1 MTNETIDQT
10 TTPDQTLNQT
20 DFVPQR
26 FINNLQAAFIKV
38 DNAVA
43 SFDPDQKPIVDK
55 NDRDNR
61 QAFEKISQLR
71 EEYANKAIKNPTK
84 KNQYFS
90 DFINKSNDLINK
102 DNLIAVDSSVDSFKK
117 FGDQRYQIFTSW
129 VSLQKDPSKINTQQ
143 IQNFMENII
152 QPPISD
158 DKEKAEFLRSAKQSF
173 AGIIIGNQIRSDEK
187 FMGVFD
193 EFLKARQE
201 AEKNAEPTGGDWLD
215 IFLSFVFN
223 KKQSSDLKETLH
235 QEPRPD
241 FEQNIATTT
250 TDIQGLP
257 PEARDLLDERGN
269 FSKFTLGDM
278 EMLDV
283 EGVADKDPNYKFNQ
297 LLIHNNALSSVL
309 MGSHSGIEPE
319 KVSLLYGDNGGPE
332 ARHDWNAT
340 VGYKNQ
346 QGSNVATLIN
356 AHLNNGSGLVIAG
369 NENGIKNPSFYLY
382 KQDQLTGLKQAL
394 SQEEIQN
401 KVDFMEFL
409 AQNNAKLDNLSEKEK
424 EKFQTEIGNFQKDR
438 KAYLDALGS
447 DHIAFVSKKDPK
459 HLALVTEF
467 GNGEVSYT
475 LKDYGK
481 KQDKALDGETK
492 TTLQGSLKYDGVM
505 FVDYSNFKYTNVSKS
520 PDKGLGATNG
530 VSHLEA
536 NFSKVAVFNLPNL
549 NNLAITNYIRRDLED
564 KLWAKGLSP
573 QEANKLIKD
582 FLNSNK
588 ELVGKVS
595 NFNKAV
601 AEAKNTGNYDE
612 VKKAQKDLE
621 KSLRKRESLEKE
633 VAKKLESR
641 NDNKNRM
648 EAKAQANSQKDKI
661 FALINKE
668 ASKEAR
674 AAAFDPN
681 LKGVRSELSDKL
693 ENINKNLKDF
703 GKSFDEL
710 KNGKN
715 NDFSKAEET
724 LKALKD
730 SVKDLG
736 INPEWISKIENLNA
750 ALNDFKNGKNKDF
763 SKVTQAKSDLENSIK
778 DVIINQKITDKVDN
792 LNQAVSET
800 KLTGNFSKVEQAL
813 AELKNLSLDLGKNS
827 DLQFVRDGVRGTL
840 VGNGLSKT
848 EATTLTKN
856 FSDIR
861 KELSEKLFGKSNNNN
876 NGLKN
881 NEEPIYAQVNKKKA
895 GQATSPEE
903 PIYAQVA
910 RKMSVKIDQLN
921 EAASA
926 INRKIDRINKIAS
939 AGKGV
944 GGFSGAGQSAS
955 PEEPIYAQ
963 VAKKVSAKI
972 DQLNESAS
980 AINRKI
986 DRINKIASAGKG
998 VGGFSGAGQS
1008 ASPEEP
1014 IYAQVAKKV
1023 RAKIDQLNESAS
1035 AINRKMD
1042 RINKIASAGKGVG
1055 GFRGAGQSASPE
1067 EPIYAQVAK
1076 KVRAK
1081 IDQLN
1086 ESASAINRKMDRINK
1101 IASAG
1106 KGVGGFSGAGQ
1117 SASPEEPLYAQV
1129 AKKVRA
1135 KIDQLNESASA
1146 INRKIDRIN
1155 KIASAGKGVGGFR
1168 GAGQSASPEEPIY
1181 AQVAKKVSAK
1191 IDQLN
1196 ESASAINRKMDR
1208 INKIASAG
1216 KGVGGFSG
1224 AGQSASPEEPLYAQ
1238 VAKKVSAK
1246 IDQLNES
1253 ASAINRKIDRINKIA
1268 SAGKGVGGFSGAGQ
1282 SASPEEPL
1290 YAQVAKKVRAKIDQL
1305 NESASAINR
1314 KMDRIN
1320 KIASAG
1326 KGVGG
1331 FRGAGQSASPEEP
1344 LYAQVAK
1351 KVSAKIDQL
1360 NESASAINRKI
1371 DRINKIASAGK
1382 GVGGFRGAGQSASP
1396 EEPLYAQVAKKVRA
1410 KIDQLNESASAINR
1424 KIDRIN
1430 KIASAGKGVGGFR
1443 GAGQSAS
1450 PEEPLYAQVAK
1461 KVRAKIDQ
1469 LNESA
1474 SAINRKIDRINK
1486 IASAGKGVGG
1496 FSGAGQSAS
1505 PEEPLYAQVA
1515 KKVRA
1520 KIDQLN
1526 ESASA
1531 INRKMD
1537 RINKIASAGKG
1548 VGGFRGAGQ
1557 SASPEEPLYAQVAK
1571 KVSAKIDQLNESAS
1585 AINRKM
1591 DRINKIASAG
1601 KGVGGFRG
1609 AGQSASPEE
1618 PIYAQVAKKVSA
1630 KIDQLNESASA
1641 INRKM
1646 DRINKIASAGKGVG
1660 GFRGAGQSASP
1671 EEPLY
1676 AQVAKKVSAKI
1687 DQLNESASAINRKI
1701 DRINKIASAGKG
1713 VGGFSGAGQSASP
1726 EEPIY
1731 AQVAKKVSAKIDQLN
1746 ESASAIN
1753 RKIDRINKIASAG
1766 KGVGGF
1772 SGAGQSASPEP
1783 IYATIDFDEANQA
1796 GFSLRRSA
1804 AVNDL
1809 SKVGLSREQE
1819 LTRRIGD
1826 LNQAVSEA
1834 KAGHFD
1840 KLEQKIDELKDST
1853 KKNAL
1858 KLWVESAKQVPTGL
1872 QAKLD
1877 NYATNSHTRINSN
1890 VQSGTINEKAT
1901 GMLTQKNPEWLK
1913 LVNDKIVAH
1922 NVGSAHL
1929 SEYDKIGFNQK
1940 NMKDY
1945 SDSFKFSTKLNNAV
1959 KDIKSSFVQFLTNTF
1974 STGSYSLMKAN
1985 VEHGVKNTTKGG
1997 FQKS

>member
-1 MTNETIDQT
+1 MTNETVDQT
-10 TTPDQTLNQT
+10 TTPDQTLNPT

-26 FINNLQAAFIKV
+26 FINNLQVAFLKV
-38 DNAVA
+38 DNAVN

-71 EEYANKAIKNPTK
+71 EEYANKAIKNPAK

-129 VSLQKDPSKINTQQ
+129 VSLQKDPSKINTQT
-143 IQNFMENII
+143 IRNFMENII

-173 AGIIIGNQIRSDEK
+173 AGIIIGNQIRSDQK

-193 EFLKARQE
+193 ESLKERQE
-201 AEKNAEPTGGDWLD
+201 AEKNAEPAGDWFD

-309 MGSHSGIEPE
+309 MGGHSNIEPE

-340 VGYKNQ
+340 VGYKDQ

-356 AHLNNGSGLVIAG
+356 AHLNNGSGLIIAG
-369 NENGIKNPSFYLY
+369 NEDGIKNPSFYLY
-382 KQDQLTGLKQAL
+382 KEDQLTGLKQAM

-409 AQNNAKLDNLSEKEK
+409 AKNNAKLDNLSEKEK
-424 EKFQTEIGNFQKDR
+424 EKFQTEIEYFQKDR
-438 KAYLDALGS
+438 KAYLDALGN
-447 DHIAFVSKKDPK
+447 DHVAFVSKKDPK

-481 KQDKALDGETK
+481 KQDKALDGEVK

-505 FVDYSNFKYTNVSKS
+505 FVDYSNFKYTNASKS
-520 PDKGLGATNG
+520 PDKGVSATNG

-549 NNLAITNYIRRDLED
+549 NNLAITNYIRRDLEG

-595 NFNKAV
+595 NFNQAV

-621 KSLRKRESLEKE
+621 KSLRKREHLEKE

-674 AAAFDPN
+674 ATAFDPN
-681 LKGVRSELSDKL
+681 LKGIRSELSDKL

-800 KLTGNFSKVEQAL
+800 KLTGDFSKVEQAL

-827 DLQFVRDGVRGTL
+827 DLQKSVKNGVNGTL

-848 EATTLTKN
+848 EATKLTKN

-861 KELSEKLFGKSNNNN
+861 KELSEKLFGKSNS

-881 NEEPIYAQVNKKKA
+881 NEEPIYAQVNKKKI
-895 GQATSPEE
+895 GQ
-903 PIYAQVA
+903 V
-910 RKMSVKIDQLN
+910 
-921 EAASA
+921 
-926 INRKIDRINKIAS
+926 
-939 AGKGV
+939 
-944 GGFSGAGQSAS
+944 AS

-972 DQLNESAS
+972 DQLNEAT
-980 AINRKI
+980 
-986 DRINKIASAGKG
+986 
-998 VGGFSGAGQS
+998 
-1008 ASPEEP
+1008 
-1014 IYAQVAKKV
+1014 
-1023 RAKIDQLNESAS
+1023 
-1035 AINRKMD
+1035 
-1042 RINKIASAGKGVG
+1042 
-1055 GFRGAGQSASPE
+1055 
-1067 EPIYAQVAK
+1067 
-1076 KVRAK
+1076 
-1081 IDQLN
+1081 
-1086 ESASAINRKMDRINK
+1086 
-1101 IASAG
+1101 
-1106 KGVGGFSGAGQ
+1106 
-1117 SASPEEPLYAQV
+1117 
-1129 AKKVRA
+1129 
-1135 KIDQLNESASA
+1135 
-1146 INRKIDRIN
+1146 
-1155 KIASAGKGVGGFR
+1155 
-1168 GAGQSASPEEPIY
+1168 
-1181 AQVAKKVSAK
+1181 
-1191 IDQLN
+1191 
-1196 ESASAINRKMDR
+1196 
-1208 INKIASAG
+1208 
-1216 KGVGGFSG
+1216 
-1224 AGQSASPEEPLYAQ
+1224 
-1238 VAKKVSAK
+1238 
-1246 IDQLNES
+1246 
-1253 ASAINRKIDRINKIA
+1253 
-1268 SAGKGVGGFSGAGQ
+1268 
-1282 SASPEEPL
+1282 
-1290 YAQVAKKVRAKIDQL
+1290 
-1305 NESASAINR
+1305 
-1314 KMDRIN
+1314 
-1320 KIASAG
+1320 
-1326 KGVGG
+1326 
-1331 FRGAGQSASPEEP
+1331 
-1344 LYAQVAK
+1344 
-1351 KVSAKIDQL
+1351 
-1360 NESASAINRKI
+1360 
-1371 DRINKIASAGK
+1371 
-1382 GVGGFRGAGQSASP
+1382 
-1396 EEPLYAQVAKKVRA
+1396 
-1410 KIDQLNESASAINR
+1410 
-1424 KIDRIN
+1424 
-1430 KIASAGKGVGGFR
+1430 
-1443 GAGQSAS
+1443 
-1450 PEEPLYAQVAK
+1450 
-1461 KVRAKIDQ
+1461 
-1469 LNESA
+1469 
-1474 SAINRKIDRINK
+1474 
-1486 IASAGKGVGG
+1486 
-1496 FSGAGQSAS
+1496 
-1505 PEEPLYAQVA
+1505 
-1515 KKVRA
+1515 
-1520 KIDQLN
+1520 
-1526 ESASA
+1526 
-1531 INRKMD
+1531 
-1537 RINKIASAGKG
+1537 
-1548 VGGFRGAGQ
+1548 
-1557 SASPEEPLYAQVAK
+1557 
-1571 KVSAKIDQLNESAS
+1571 
-1585 AINRKM
+1585 
-1591 DRINKIASAG
+1591 
-1601 KGVGGFRG
+1601 
-1609 AGQSASPEE
+1609 
-1618 PIYAQVAKKVSA
+1618 
-1630 KIDQLNESASA
+1630 
-1641 INRKM
+1641 
-1646 DRINKIASAGKGVG
+1646 
-1660 GFRGAGQSASP
+1660 
-1671 EEPLY
+1671 
-1676 AQVAKKVSAKI
+1676 
-1687 DQLNESASAINRKI
+1687 
-1701 DRINKIASAGKG
+1701 
-1713 VGGFSGAGQSASP
+1713 
-1726 EEPIY
+1726 
-1731 AQVAKKVSAKIDQLN
+1731 
-1746 ESASAIN
+1746 SAIN

-1796 GFSLRRSA
+1796 GFPLRRSA
-1804 AVNDL
+1804 GVNDL
-1809 SKVGLSREQE
+1809 SKVGLSREEE

-1826 LNQAVSEA
+1826 LSQAVSEA
-1834 KAGHFD
+1834 KTGHFGN
-1840 KLEQKIDELKDST
+1840 LEQKMDELKDST

-1858 KLWVESAKQVPTGL
+1858 KLYAESAKQVPTGL

-1890 VQSGTINEKAT
+1890 IQSGAINEKAT

-1945 SDSFKFSTKLNNAV
+1945 SDSFKFSTKLNNAM
-1959 KDIKSSFVQFLTNTF
+1959 KDIKSNFVQFLTNTF

-1985 VEHGVKNTTKGG
+1985 VEHGVKNTTKSG

>member
-10 TTPDQTLNQT
+10 TTPDQTPNQT

-26 FINNLQAAFIKV
+26 FINNLQVAFIKV

-71 EEYANKAIKNPTK
+71 EEYANKAIKNPAK

-102 DNLIAVDSSVDSFKK
+102 DNLIAVDSSVESFKK

-129 VSLQKDPSKINTQQ
+129 VSLQKDPSKIDTRQ
-143 IQNFMENII
+143 IRNFMENII

-193 EFLKARQE
+193 ESLKARQE
-201 AEKNAEPTGGDWLD
+201 AEKNAEPAGGDWLD

-235 QEPRPD
+235 QEPRPG
-241 FEQNIATTT
+241 FEQNLATTT
-250 TDIQGLP
+250 TNIQGLP

-269 FSKFTLGDM
+269 FFKFTLGDV

-309 MGSHSGIEPE
+309 MGGHSNIEPE

-340 VGYKNQ
+340 VGYRDQ
-346 QGSNVATLIN
+346 QGNNVATLIN
-356 AHLNNGSGLVIAG
+356 VHLHNGSGLIIAG
-369 NENGIKNPSFYLY
+369 NEDGIKNPSFYLY
-382 KQDQLTGLKQAL
+382 RQDQLTGLKQAL

-409 AQNNAKLDNLSEKEK
+409 ARNNARLDNLSEKEK
-424 EKFQTEIGNFQKDR
+424 EKFQTEIENFQKDR
-438 KAYLDALGS
+438 KAYLDALGN

-481 KQDKALDGETK
+481 KQDKALDGETR

-505 FVDYSNFKYTNVSKS
+505 FVDYSNFKYTNASKS
-520 PDKGLGATNG
+520 PDKGVGATNG

-564 KLWAKGLSP
+564 KLLAKGLSS
-573 QEANKLIKD
+573 QEADKLIKD

-588 ELVGKVS
+588 EMVGKVS
-595 NFNKAV
+595 NFNKAI

-621 KSLRKRESLEKE
+621 KSLRKREHLEKE

-674 AAAFDPN
+674 AVAFDPN
-681 LKGVRSELSDKL
+681 LKGIRSELSDKL

-715 NDFSKAEET
+715 NDSSKAEET

-778 DVIINQKITDKVDN
+778 DVIINQKITDKVDK

-800 KLTGNFSKVEQAL
+800 KLTGDFSKVEQAL
-813 AELKNLSLDLGKNS
+813 AELKSLSLDQKNESFNVGKNS
-827 DLQFVRDGVRGTL
+827 DLQSVRDSVRGTL

-848 EATTLTKN
+848 EATKLSKN

-861 KELSEKLFGKSNNNN
+861 KELNEKLFGNSNNNN

-881 NEEPIYAQVNKKKA
+881 NTEPIYAQVNKKKT
-895 GQATSPEE
+895 GQVASPEE

-910 RKMSVKIDQLN
+910 KKVSAKIDQLN
-921 EAASA
+921 EATSA

-944 GGFSGAGQSAS
+944 GGFSGAG
-955 PEEPIYAQ
+955 
-963 VAKKVSAKI
+963 
-972 DQLNESAS
+972 
-980 AINRKI
+980 R
-986 DRINKIASAGKG
+986 
-998 VGGFSGAGQS
+998 
-1008 ASPEEP
+1008 
-1014 IYAQVAKKV
+1014 
-1023 RAKIDQLNESAS
+1023 
-1035 AINRKMD
+1035 
-1042 RINKIASAGKGVG
+1042 
-1055 GFRGAGQSASPE
+1055 
-1067 EPIYAQVAK
+1067 
-1076 KVRAK
+1076 
-1081 IDQLN
+1081 
-1086 ESASAINRKMDRINK
+1086 
-1101 IASAG
+1101 
-1106 KGVGGFSGAGQ
+1106 
-1117 SASPEEPLYAQV
+1117 
-1129 AKKVRA
+1129 
-1135 KIDQLNESASA
+1135 
-1146 INRKIDRIN
+1146 
-1155 KIASAGKGVGGFR
+1155 
-1168 GAGQSASPEEPIY
+1168 
-1181 AQVAKKVSAK
+1181 
-1191 IDQLN
+1191 
-1196 ESASAINRKMDR
+1196 
-1208 INKIASAG
+1208 
-1216 KGVGGFSG
+1216 
-1224 AGQSASPEEPLYAQ
+1224 
-1238 VAKKVSAK
+1238 
-1246 IDQLNES
+1246 
-1253 ASAINRKIDRINKIA
+1253 
-1268 SAGKGVGGFSGAGQ
+1268 
-1282 SASPEEPL
+1282 
-1290 YAQVAKKVRAKIDQL
+1290 
-1305 NESASAINR
+1305 
-1314 KMDRIN
+1314 
-1320 KIASAG
+1320 
-1326 KGVGG
+1326 
-1331 FRGAGQSASPEEP
+1331 
-1344 LYAQVAK
+1344 
-1351 KVSAKIDQL
+1351 
-1360 NESASAINRKI
+1360 
-1371 DRINKIASAGK
+1371 
-1382 GVGGFRGAGQSASP
+1382 
-1396 EEPLYAQVAKKVRA
+1396 
-1410 KIDQLNESASAINR
+1410 
-1424 KIDRIN
+1424 
-1430 KIASAGKGVGGFR
+1430 
-1443 GAGQSAS
+1443 
-1450 PEEPLYAQVAK
+1450 
-1461 KVRAKIDQ
+1461 
-1469 LNESA
+1469 
-1474 SAINRKIDRINK
+1474 
-1486 IASAGKGVGG
+1486 
-1496 FSGAGQSAS
+1496 
-1505 PEEPLYAQVA
+1505 
-1515 KKVRA
+1515 
-1520 KIDQLN
+1520 
-1526 ESASA
+1526 
-1531 INRKMD
+1531 
-1537 RINKIASAGKG
+1537 
-1548 VGGFRGAGQ
+1548 
-1557 SASPEEPLYAQVAK
+1557 
-1571 KVSAKIDQLNESAS
+1571 
-1585 AINRKM
+1585 
-1591 DRINKIASAG
+1591 
-1601 KGVGGFRG
+1601 
-1609 AGQSASPEE
+1609 
-1618 PIYAQVAKKVSA
+1618 
-1630 KIDQLNESASA
+1630 
-1641 INRKM
+1641 
-1646 DRINKIASAGKGVG
+1646 
-1660 GFRGAGQSASP
+1660 
-1671 EEPLY
+1671 
-1676 AQVAKKVSAKI
+1676 
-1687 DQLNESASAINRKI
+1687 
-1701 DRINKIASAGKG
+1701 
-1713 VGGFSGAGQSASP
+1713 
-1726 EEPIY
+1726 
-1731 AQVAKKVSAKIDQLN
+1731 
-1746 ESASAIN
+1746 
-1753 RKIDRINKIASAG
+1753 
-1766 KGVGGF
+1766 
-1772 SGAGQSASPEP
+1772 SASPEP

-1796 GFSLRRSA
+1796 GFPLRRSA

-1834 KAGHFD
+1834 KTGHFD
-1840 KLEQKIDELKDST
+1840 NLEQKIDELKDST

-1858 KLWVESAKQVPTGL
+1858 KLWVESAKQVPIGL

-1890 VQSGTINEKAT
+1890 VQHGTINEKAT
-1901 GMLTQKNPEWLK
+1901 GVLTQKNPEWLK

-1985 VEHGVKNTTKGG
+1985 VEHGVKNTTKSG

>member
-10 TTPDQTLNQT
+10 TTPDQTLNPT

-26 FINNLQAAFIKV
+26 FINNLQVAFIKV

-71 EEYANKAIKNPTK
+71 EEYANKAIKNPAK

-193 EFLKARQE
+193 ESLKARQE
-201 AEKNAEPTGGDWLD
+201 AEKNAEPAGGDWLD

-241 FEQNIATTT
+241 FEQNLATTT

-269 FSKFTLGDM
+269 FFKFTLGDV

-309 MGSHSGIEPE
+309 MGSHSNIEPE

-340 VGYKNQ
+340 VGYKDQ

-356 AHLNNGSGLVIAG
+356 AHLNNGSGLIIAG
-369 NENGIKNPSFYLY
+369 NEDGIKNPSFYLY
-382 KQDQLTGLKQAL
+382 KEDQLTGLKQAL

-424 EKFQTEIGNFQKDR
+424 EKFQTEIKNFQKDR
-438 KAYLDALGS
+438 KAYLDALGN

-481 KQDKALDGETK
+481 KQDKALDGEVK

-505 FVDYSNFKYTNVSKS
+505 FVDYSNFKYTNASKS
-520 PDKGLGATNG
+520 PDKGVGATNG
-530 VSHLEA
+530 VSRLEA

-564 KLWAKGLSP
+564 KLLAKGLSP

-588 ELVGKVS
+588 EMVGKVS

-621 KSLRKRESLEKE
+621 KSLRKREHLEKE

-674 AAAFDPN
+674 AVAFDPN

-800 KLTGNFSKVEQAL
+800 KLTGDFSKVEQAL
-813 AELKNLSLDLGKNS
+813 AELKSLSLDLGKNS
-827 DLQFVRDGVRGTL
+827 DLQKSVKNGVNGTL

-861 KELSEKLFGKSNNNN
+861 KELNEKLFGNSNNNN

-881 NEEPIYAQVNKKKA
+881 EPIYAKVNKKKT
-895 GQATSPEE
+895 GQA
-903 PIYAQVA
+903 
-910 RKMSVKIDQLN
+910 
-921 EAASA
+921 
-926 INRKIDRINKIAS
+926 
-939 AGKGV
+939 
-944 GGFSGAGQSAS
+944 AS

-972 DQLNESAS
+972 DQLNEATS

-986 DRINKIASAGKG
+986 DRINEIASAGKG
-998 VGGFSGAGQS
+998 LGGFSGAG
-1008 ASPEEP
+1008 
-1014 IYAQVAKKV
+1014 
-1023 RAKIDQLNESAS
+1023 R
-1035 AINRKMD
+1035 
-1042 RINKIASAGKGVG
+1042 
-1055 GFRGAGQSASPE
+1055 
-1067 EPIYAQVAK
+1067 
-1076 KVRAK
+1076 
-1081 IDQLN
+1081 
-1086 ESASAINRKMDRINK
+1086 
-1101 IASAG
+1101 
-1106 KGVGGFSGAGQ
+1106 
-1117 SASPEEPLYAQV
+1117 
-1129 AKKVRA
+1129 
-1135 KIDQLNESASA
+1135 
-1146 INRKIDRIN
+1146 
-1155 KIASAGKGVGGFR
+1155 
-1168 GAGQSASPEEPIY
+1168 
-1181 AQVAKKVSAK
+1181 
-1191 IDQLN
+1191 
-1196 ESASAINRKMDR
+1196 
-1208 INKIASAG
+1208 
-1216 KGVGGFSG
+1216 
-1224 AGQSASPEEPLYAQ
+1224 
-1238 VAKKVSAK
+1238 
-1246 IDQLNES
+1246 
-1253 ASAINRKIDRINKIA
+1253 
-1268 SAGKGVGGFSGAGQ
+1268 
-1282 SASPEEPL
+1282 
-1290 YAQVAKKVRAKIDQL
+1290 
-1305 NESASAINR
+1305 
-1314 KMDRIN
+1314 
-1320 KIASAG
+1320 
-1326 KGVGG
+1326 
-1331 FRGAGQSASPEEP
+1331 
-1344 LYAQVAK
+1344 
-1351 KVSAKIDQL
+1351 
-1360 NESASAINRKI
+1360 
-1371 DRINKIASAGK
+1371 
-1382 GVGGFRGAGQSASP
+1382 
-1396 EEPLYAQVAKKVRA
+1396 
-1410 KIDQLNESASAINR
+1410 
-1424 KIDRIN
+1424 
-1430 KIASAGKGVGGFR
+1430 
-1443 GAGQSAS
+1443 
-1450 PEEPLYAQVAK
+1450 
-1461 KVRAKIDQ
+1461 
-1469 LNESA
+1469 
-1474 SAINRKIDRINK
+1474 
-1486 IASAGKGVGG
+1486 
-1496 FSGAGQSAS
+1496 
-1505 PEEPLYAQVA
+1505 
-1515 KKVRA
+1515 
-1520 KIDQLN
+1520 
-1526 ESASA
+1526 
-1531 INRKMD
+1531 
-1537 RINKIASAGKG
+1537 
-1548 VGGFRGAGQ
+1548 
-1557 SASPEEPLYAQVAK
+1557 
-1571 KVSAKIDQLNESAS
+1571 
-1585 AINRKM
+1585 
-1591 DRINKIASAG
+1591 
-1601 KGVGGFRG
+1601 
-1609 AGQSASPEE
+1609 
-1618 PIYAQVAKKVSA
+1618 
-1630 KIDQLNESASA
+1630 
-1641 INRKM
+1641 
-1646 DRINKIASAGKGVG
+1646 
-1660 GFRGAGQSASP
+1660 
-1671 EEPLY
+1671 
-1676 AQVAKKVSAKI
+1676 
-1687 DQLNESASAINRKI
+1687 
-1701 DRINKIASAGKG
+1701 
-1713 VGGFSGAGQSASP
+1713 
-1726 EEPIY
+1726 
-1731 AQVAKKVSAKIDQLN
+1731 
-1746 ESASAIN
+1746 
-1753 RKIDRINKIASAG
+1753 
-1766 KGVGGF
+1766 
-1772 SGAGQSASPEP
+1772 SASPEP

-1796 GFSLRRSA
+1796 GFPLRRHA

-1809 SKVGLSREQE
+1809 SKVGLSREEE

-1826 LNQAVSEA
+1826 LNQAASEA
-1834 KAGHFD
+1834 KAGRFGN
-1840 KLEQKIDELKDST
+1840 LEQKIDELKDST

-1877 NYATNSHTRINSN
+1877 NYATNSHTRVNSN
-1890 VQSGTINEKAT
+1890 IQNGTINERAT
-1901 GMLTQKNPEWLK
+1901 GTLTQKNPEWLK

-1922 NVGSAHL
+1922 NVGSTPL

-1959 KDIKSSFVQFLTNTF
+1959 KDIKSNFVQFLTNAF

-1985 VEHGVKNTTKGG
+1985 VEHGVKNTTKSG

>member
-10 TTPDQTLNQT
+10 TTPDQTLNPT

-26 FINNLQAAFIKV
+26 FINNLQVAFLKV
-38 DNAVA
+38 DSAVA

-173 AGIIIGNQIRSDEK
+173 AGIIIGNQIRSDQK

-193 EFLKARQE
+193 ESLKERQE
-201 AEKNAEPTGGDWLD
+201 AEKNAEPSGGDWLD

-241 FEQNIATTT
+241 FEQNLATTT

-309 MGSHSGIEPE
+309 MGGHSNIEPE

-356 AHLNNGSGLVIAG
+356 AHLHNGSGLIIAG

-382 KQDQLTGLKQAL
+382 KEDQLTGLKQAM

-424 EKFQTEIGNFQKDR
+424 EKFQAEIENFQKDR
-438 KAYLDALGS
+438 KAYLDALGN
-447 DHIAFVSKKDPK
+447 DHVAFVSKKDNK

-481 KQDKALDGETK
+481 KQDKALDGEVK
-492 TTLQGSLKYDGVM
+492 TTLQGSLKYDGMM
-505 FVDYSNFKYTNVSKS
+505 FVNYSNFKYTNASKS
-520 PDKGLGATNG
+520 PDKGVGTTNG

-588 ELVGKVS
+588 EMVGKVS

-621 KSLRKRESLEKE
+621 KSLRKREHLEKE

-674 AAAFDPN
+674 AASFDPN
-681 LKGVRSELSDKL
+681 LKGIRSELSDKL

-750 ALNDFKNGKNKDF
+750 ALNDFKNGKNNDF

-800 KLTGNFSKVEQAL
+800 KLTGDFSKVEQAL
-813 AELKNLSLDLGKNS
+813 AELKNLSLDQKNESFNVGKNS
-827 DLQFVRDGVRGTL
+827 DLQSVRDSVRGTL

-848 EATTLTKN
+848 EATKLSKN

-861 KELSEKLFGKSNNNN
+861 KELSEKLFGNSNNNN

-881 NEEPIYAQVNKKKA
+881 NTEPIYAQVNKKKT
-895 GQATSPEE
+895 GQVANPEE

-910 RKMSVKIDQLN
+910 KKVSAKIDQLN
-921 EAASA
+921 EATSA

-944 GGFSGAGQSAS
+944 GGFSGAG
-955 PEEPIYAQ
+955 
-963 VAKKVSAKI
+963 
-972 DQLNESAS
+972 
-980 AINRKI
+980 R
-986 DRINKIASAGKG
+986 
-998 VGGFSGAGQS
+998 
-1008 ASPEEP
+1008 
-1014 IYAQVAKKV
+1014 
-1023 RAKIDQLNESAS
+1023 
-1035 AINRKMD
+1035 
-1042 RINKIASAGKGVG
+1042 
-1055 GFRGAGQSASPE
+1055 
-1067 EPIYAQVAK
+1067 
-1076 KVRAK
+1076 
-1081 IDQLN
+1081 
-1086 ESASAINRKMDRINK
+1086 
-1101 IASAG
+1101 
-1106 KGVGGFSGAGQ
+1106 
-1117 SASPEEPLYAQV
+1117 
-1129 AKKVRA
+1129 
-1135 KIDQLNESASA
+1135 
-1146 INRKIDRIN
+1146 
-1155 KIASAGKGVGGFR
+1155 
-1168 GAGQSASPEEPIY
+1168 
-1181 AQVAKKVSAK
+1181 
-1191 IDQLN
+1191 
-1196 ESASAINRKMDR
+1196 
-1208 INKIASAG
+1208 
-1216 KGVGGFSG
+1216 
-1224 AGQSASPEEPLYAQ
+1224 
-1238 VAKKVSAK
+1238 
-1246 IDQLNES
+1246 
-1253 ASAINRKIDRINKIA
+1253 
-1268 SAGKGVGGFSGAGQ
+1268 
-1282 SASPEEPL
+1282 
-1290 YAQVAKKVRAKIDQL
+1290 
-1305 NESASAINR
+1305 
-1314 KMDRIN
+1314 
-1320 KIASAG
+1320 
-1326 KGVGG
+1326 
-1331 FRGAGQSASPEEP
+1331 
-1344 LYAQVAK
+1344 
-1351 KVSAKIDQL
+1351 
-1360 NESASAINRKI
+1360 
-1371 DRINKIASAGK
+1371 
-1382 GVGGFRGAGQSASP
+1382 
-1396 EEPLYAQVAKKVRA
+1396 
-1410 KIDQLNESASAINR
+1410 
-1424 KIDRIN
+1424 
-1430 KIASAGKGVGGFR
+1430 
-1443 GAGQSAS
+1443 
-1450 PEEPLYAQVAK
+1450 
-1461 KVRAKIDQ
+1461 
-1469 LNESA
+1469 
-1474 SAINRKIDRINK
+1474 
-1486 IASAGKGVGG
+1486 
-1496 FSGAGQSAS
+1496 
-1505 PEEPLYAQVA
+1505 
-1515 KKVRA
+1515 
-1520 KIDQLN
+1520 
-1526 ESASA
+1526 
-1531 INRKMD
+1531 
-1537 RINKIASAGKG
+1537 
-1548 VGGFRGAGQ
+1548 
-1557 SASPEEPLYAQVAK
+1557 
-1571 KVSAKIDQLNESAS
+1571 
-1585 AINRKM
+1585 
-1591 DRINKIASAG
+1591 
-1601 KGVGGFRG
+1601 
-1609 AGQSASPEE
+1609 
-1618 PIYAQVAKKVSA
+1618 
-1630 KIDQLNESASA
+1630 
-1641 INRKM
+1641 
-1646 DRINKIASAGKGVG
+1646 
-1660 GFRGAGQSASP
+1660 
-1671 EEPLY
+1671 
-1676 AQVAKKVSAKI
+1676 
-1687 DQLNESASAINRKI
+1687 
-1701 DRINKIASAGKG
+1701 
-1713 VGGFSGAGQSASP
+1713 
-1726 EEPIY
+1726 
-1731 AQVAKKVSAKIDQLN
+1731 
-1746 ESASAIN
+1746 
-1753 RKIDRINKIASAG
+1753 
-1766 KGVGGF
+1766 
-1772 SGAGQSASPEP
+1772 SASPEP

-1796 GFSLRRSA
+1796 GFPLRRYA

-1834 KAGHFD
+1834 KTGHFD
-1840 KLEQKIDELKDST
+1840 NLEQKIDELKDST

-1858 KLWVESAKQVPTGL
+1858 KLWAESAKQVPTSL

-1890 VQSGTINEKAT
+1890 VQNGAINGRAT

-1922 NVGSAHL
+1922 NVGSTHL

-1959 KDIKSSFVQFLTNTF
+1959 KDIKSNFVQFLTNAF
-1974 STGSYSLMKAN
+1974 SQGSYNLMKAN
-1985 VEHGVKNTTKGG
+1985 AEHGVKNTTKSG

>member
-10 TTPDQTLNQT
+10 ITPDQTPNQT

-26 FINNLQAAFIKV
+26 FINNLQVAFLKV
-38 DNAVA
+38 DSAVA

-71 EEYANKAIKNPTK
+71 EEYANKAIKNPAK

-102 DNLIAVDSSVDSFKK
+102 DNLIAVDSSVESFKK

-193 EFLKARQE
+193 ESLKARQE
-201 AEKNAEPTGGDWLD
+201 AERNEEPAGGDWLD

-223 KKQSSDLKETLH
+223 KKQSSDLKETLN

-241 FEQNIATTT
+241 FEQNLATTT

-309 MGSHSGIEPE
+309 MGSHSSIEPE

-340 VGYKNQ
+340 VGYKDQ

-356 AHLNNGSGLVIAG
+356 AHFNNGSGLVIAG
-369 NENGIKNPSFYLY
+369 NEDGIKNPSFYLY
-382 KQDQLTGLKQAL
+382 KQDQLTGLKQAM

-424 EKFQTEIGNFQKDR
+424 EKFQTEIENFQKDR
-438 KAYLDALGS
+438 KAYLDALGN

-505 FVDYSNFKYTNVSKS
+505 FVNYSNFKYTNASKS
-520 PDKGLGATNG
+520 PNKGLGATNG

-573 QEANKLIKD
+573 QEASKLIKD

-588 ELVGKVS
+588 ELLGKVV

-621 KSLRKRESLEKE
+621 KSLRKREHLEKE
-633 VAKKLESR
+633 VVKKLESR

-661 FALINKE
+661 FALINQE

-800 KLTGNFSKVEQAL
+800 KLTGDFSKVEQAL

-827 DLQFVRDGVRGTL
+827 DLQKSVKNGVNGTL

-861 KELSEKLFGKSNNNN
+861 KELNEKLFGNSNNNN

-881 NEEPIYAQVNKKKA
+881 EPIYAQVNKKKA
-895 GQATSPEE
+895 GQ
-903 PIYAQVA
+903 V
-910 RKMSVKIDQLN
+910 
-921 EAASA
+921 
-926 INRKIDRINKIAS
+926 
-939 AGKGV
+939 
-944 GGFSGAGQSAS
+944 AS

-972 DQLNESAS
+972 DQLNEAT
-980 AINRKI
+980 
-986 DRINKIASAGKG
+986 
-998 VGGFSGAGQS
+998 
-1008 ASPEEP
+1008 
-1014 IYAQVAKKV
+1014 
-1023 RAKIDQLNESAS
+1023 
-1035 AINRKMD
+1035 
-1042 RINKIASAGKGVG
+1042 
-1055 GFRGAGQSASPE
+1055 
-1067 EPIYAQVAK
+1067 
-1076 KVRAK
+1076 
-1081 IDQLN
+1081 
-1086 ESASAINRKMDRINK
+1086 
-1101 IASAG
+1101 
-1106 KGVGGFSGAGQ
+1106 
-1117 SASPEEPLYAQV
+1117 
-1129 AKKVRA
+1129 
-1135 KIDQLNESASA
+1135 
-1146 INRKIDRIN
+1146 
-1155 KIASAGKGVGGFR
+1155 
-1168 GAGQSASPEEPIY
+1168 
-1181 AQVAKKVSAK
+1181 
-1191 IDQLN
+1191 
-1196 ESASAINRKMDR
+1196 
-1208 INKIASAG
+1208 
-1216 KGVGGFSG
+1216 
-1224 AGQSASPEEPLYAQ
+1224 
-1238 VAKKVSAK
+1238 
-1246 IDQLNES
+1246 
-1253 ASAINRKIDRINKIA
+1253 
-1268 SAGKGVGGFSGAGQ
+1268 
-1282 SASPEEPL
+1282 
-1290 YAQVAKKVRAKIDQL
+1290 
-1305 NESASAINR
+1305 
-1314 KMDRIN
+1314 
-1320 KIASAG
+1320 
-1326 KGVGG
+1326 
-1331 FRGAGQSASPEEP
+1331 
-1344 LYAQVAK
+1344 
-1351 KVSAKIDQL
+1351 
-1360 NESASAINRKI
+1360 
-1371 DRINKIASAGK
+1371 
-1382 GVGGFRGAGQSASP
+1382 
-1396 EEPLYAQVAKKVRA
+1396 
-1410 KIDQLNESASAINR
+1410 
-1424 KIDRIN
+1424 
-1430 KIASAGKGVGGFR
+1430 
-1443 GAGQSAS
+1443 
-1450 PEEPLYAQVAK
+1450 
-1461 KVRAKIDQ
+1461 
-1469 LNESA
+1469 
-1474 SAINRKIDRINK
+1474 
-1486 IASAGKGVGG
+1486 
-1496 FSGAGQSAS
+1496 
-1505 PEEPLYAQVA
+1505 
-1515 KKVRA
+1515 
-1520 KIDQLN
+1520 
-1526 ESASA
+1526 
-1531 INRKMD
+1531 
-1537 RINKIASAGKG
+1537 
-1548 VGGFRGAGQ
+1548 
-1557 SASPEEPLYAQVAK
+1557 
-1571 KVSAKIDQLNESAS
+1571 
-1585 AINRKM
+1585 
-1591 DRINKIASAG
+1591 
-1601 KGVGGFRG
+1601 
-1609 AGQSASPEE
+1609 
-1618 PIYAQVAKKVSA
+1618 
-1630 KIDQLNESASA
+1630 
-1641 INRKM
+1641 
-1646 DRINKIASAGKGVG
+1646 
-1660 GFRGAGQSASP
+1660 
-1671 EEPLY
+1671 
-1676 AQVAKKVSAKI
+1676 
-1687 DQLNESASAINRKI
+1687 
-1701 DRINKIASAGKG
+1701 
-1713 VGGFSGAGQSASP
+1713 
-1726 EEPIY
+1726 
-1731 AQVAKKVSAKIDQLN
+1731 
-1746 ESASAIN
+1746 SAIN

-1796 GFSLRRSA
+1796 GFPLRRSA

-1834 KAGHFD
+1834 KTGHFG

-1853 KKNAL
+1853 KKNAV

-1890 VQSGTINEKAT
+1890 VQDGAINEKAT

-1985 VEHGVKNTTKGG
+1985 VEHGVKNTNTKGG

>member
-10 TTPDQTLNQT
+10 TTPDQTPNQT

-26 FINNLQAAFIKV
+26 FINNLQVAFIKV

-55 NDRDNR
+55 NDKDNR

-102 DNLIAVDSSVDSFKK
+102 DNLIAVDSSVESFKK

-143 IQNFMENII
+143 IRNFMENII

-173 AGIIIGNQIRSDEK
+173 AGIIIGNQIRSDQK

-193 EFLKARQE
+193 ESLKARQE
-201 AEKNAEPTGGDWLD
+201 AEKNAEPAGGDWLD

-241 FEQNIATTT
+241 FEQNLATTT

-269 FSKFTLGDM
+269 FSKFTLGDV

-309 MGSHSGIEPE
+309 MGGHSNIEPE

-356 AHLNNGSGLVIAG
+356 AHLNNGSGLIIAG
-369 NENGIKNPSFYLY
+369 NEDGIKNPSFYLY
-382 KQDQLTGLKQAL
+382 KEDQLTGLKQAM

-409 AQNNAKLDNLSEKEK
+409 AKNNAKLDNLSEKEK

-438 KAYLDALGS
+438 KAYLDALGN

-481 KQDKALDGETK
+481 KQDKALDGEVK

-505 FVDYSNFKYTNVSKS
+505 FVNYSNFKYTNASKS
-520 PDKGLGATNG
+520 PDKGVGATNG

-536 NFSKVAVFNLPNL
+536 NLSKVAVFNLPNL

-564 KLWAKGLSP
+564 KLRAKGLSP

-588 ELVGKVS
+588 EMVGKVS
-595 NFNKAV
+595 NFNKAI

-621 KSLRKRESLEKE
+621 KSLRKREHLEKE

-674 AAAFDPN
+674 VAAFDPN
-681 LKGVRSELSDKL
+681 LKGIRSELSDKL

-800 KLTGNFSKVEQAL
+800 KLTGDFSKVEQAL
-813 AELKNLSLDLGKNS
+813 AELKSLSLDLGKNS
-827 DLQFVRDGVRGTL
+827 DLQSVKNSVNGTL

-861 KELSEKLFGKSNNNN
+861 KELNEKLFGNSNNNN

-881 NEEPIYAQVNKKKA
+881 NTEL
-895 GQATSPEE
+895 
-903 PIYAQVA
+903 IYAQVA
-910 RKMSVKIDQLN
+910 KKVSAKIDQLN
-921 EAASA
+921 EATSA

-944 GGFSGAGQSAS
+944 GGFSGAG
-955 PEEPIYAQ
+955 
-963 VAKKVSAKI
+963 
-972 DQLNESAS
+972 
-980 AINRKI
+980 R
-986 DRINKIASAGKG
+986 
-998 VGGFSGAGQS
+998 
-1008 ASPEEP
+1008 
-1014 IYAQVAKKV
+1014 
-1023 RAKIDQLNESAS
+1023 
-1035 AINRKMD
+1035 
-1042 RINKIASAGKGVG
+1042 
-1055 GFRGAGQSASPE
+1055 
-1067 EPIYAQVAK
+1067 
-1076 KVRAK
+1076 
-1081 IDQLN
+1081 
-1086 ESASAINRKMDRINK
+1086 
-1101 IASAG
+1101 
-1106 KGVGGFSGAGQ
+1106 
-1117 SASPEEPLYAQV
+1117 
-1129 AKKVRA
+1129 
-1135 KIDQLNESASA
+1135 
-1146 INRKIDRIN
+1146 
-1155 KIASAGKGVGGFR
+1155 
-1168 GAGQSASPEEPIY
+1168 
-1181 AQVAKKVSAK
+1181 
-1191 IDQLN
+1191 
-1196 ESASAINRKMDR
+1196 
-1208 INKIASAG
+1208 
-1216 KGVGGFSG
+1216 
-1224 AGQSASPEEPLYAQ
+1224 
-1238 VAKKVSAK
+1238 
-1246 IDQLNES
+1246 
-1253 ASAINRKIDRINKIA
+1253 
-1268 SAGKGVGGFSGAGQ
+1268 
-1282 SASPEEPL
+1282 
-1290 YAQVAKKVRAKIDQL
+1290 
-1305 NESASAINR
+1305 
-1314 KMDRIN
+1314 
-1320 KIASAG
+1320 
-1326 KGVGG
+1326 
-1331 FRGAGQSASPEEP
+1331 
-1344 LYAQVAK
+1344 
-1351 KVSAKIDQL
+1351 
-1360 NESASAINRKI
+1360 
-1371 DRINKIASAGK
+1371 
-1382 GVGGFRGAGQSASP
+1382 
-1396 EEPLYAQVAKKVRA
+1396 
-1410 KIDQLNESASAINR
+1410 
-1424 KIDRIN
+1424 
-1430 KIASAGKGVGGFR
+1430 
-1443 GAGQSAS
+1443 
-1450 PEEPLYAQVAK
+1450 
-1461 KVRAKIDQ
+1461 
-1469 LNESA
+1469 
-1474 SAINRKIDRINK
+1474 
-1486 IASAGKGVGG
+1486 
-1496 FSGAGQSAS
+1496 
-1505 PEEPLYAQVA
+1505 
-1515 KKVRA
+1515 
-1520 KIDQLN
+1520 
-1526 ESASA
+1526 
-1531 INRKMD
+1531 
-1537 RINKIASAGKG
+1537 
-1548 VGGFRGAGQ
+1548 
-1557 SASPEEPLYAQVAK
+1557 
-1571 KVSAKIDQLNESAS
+1571 
-1585 AINRKM
+1585 
-1591 DRINKIASAG
+1591 
-1601 KGVGGFRG
+1601 
-1609 AGQSASPEE
+1609 
-1618 PIYAQVAKKVSA
+1618 
-1630 KIDQLNESASA
+1630 
-1641 INRKM
+1641 
-1646 DRINKIASAGKGVG
+1646 
-1660 GFRGAGQSASP
+1660 
-1671 EEPLY
+1671 
-1676 AQVAKKVSAKI
+1676 
-1687 DQLNESASAINRKI
+1687 
-1701 DRINKIASAGKG
+1701 
-1713 VGGFSGAGQSASP
+1713 
-1726 EEPIY
+1726 
-1731 AQVAKKVSAKIDQLN
+1731 
-1746 ESASAIN
+1746 
-1753 RKIDRINKIASAG
+1753 
-1766 KGVGGF
+1766 
-1772 SGAGQSASPEP
+1772 SASPEP

-1796 GFSLRRSA
+1796 GFPLRRSA

-1834 KAGHFD
+1834 KTGHFD

-1858 KLWVESAKQVPTGL
+1858 KLWAESTKQVPTGL

-1890 VQSGTINEKAT
+1890 VKSGTINEKAT
-1901 GMLTQKNPEWLK
+1901 GVLTQKNPEWLK

-1922 NVGSAHL
+1922 NVGSTHL

-1959 KDIKSSFVQFLTNTF
+1959 KDIKSNFVQFLTNAF

>member
-10 TTPDQTLNQT
+10 ITPDQT

-26 FINNLQAAFIKV
+26 FINNLQVAFIKV
-38 DNAVA
+38 DSAVA

-61 QAFEKISQLR
+61 QAFEKISQLK
-71 EEYANKAIKNPTK
+71 EEYANKAIKNPAK

-90 DFINKSNDLINK
+90 DFINKSSDLINK

-129 VSLQKDPSKINTQQ
+129 VSLQKDPSKINTRQ
-143 IQNFMENII
+143 IRNFMENII

-173 AGIIIGNQIRSDEK
+173 AGIIIGNQIRSDQK

-193 EFLKARQE
+193 ESLKERQE
-201 AEKNAEPTGGDWLD
+201 AEKNGEPAGGDWLD

-241 FEQNIATTT
+241 FEQNLATTT

-269 FSKFTLGDM
+269 FFKFTLGDV

-309 MGSHSGIEPE
+309 MGGHSNIEPE

-356 AHLNNGSGLVIAG
+356 AHLNNGSGLIIAG
-369 NENGIKNPSFYLY
+369 NEDGIKNPSFYLY
-382 KQDQLTGLKQAL
+382 KEDQLTGLKQAL

-409 AQNNAKLDNLSEKEK
+409 AKNNAKLDNLSEKEK

-438 KAYLDALGS
+438 KAYLDALGN
-447 DHIAFVSKKDPK
+447 DHVAFVSKKDPK

-492 TTLQGSLKYDGVM
+492 TTLQGNLKHDGVM
-505 FVDYSNFKYTNVSKS
+505 FVNYSNFKYTNASKS
-520 PDKGLGATNG
+520 PDKGVGATNG

-564 KLWAKGLSP
+564 KLWAKGLSR

-588 ELVGKVS
+588 EMVGKVS

-621 KSLRKRESLEKE
+621 KSLRKREHLEKE

-681 LKGVRSELSDKL
+681 LKGIRSELSDKL

-710 KNGKN
+710 KSGKN

-792 LNQAVSET
+792 LNQAVSEV
-800 KLTGNFSKVEQAL
+800 KLTGDFSKVEQAL
-813 AELKNLSLDLGKNS
+813 AELKSLSLDLGKNS
-827 DLQFVRDGVRGTL
+827 DLQKSVKNGVNGTL

-861 KELSEKLFGKSNNNN
+861 KELNEKFKNFNNNNN

-881 NEEPIYAQVNKKKA
+881 EPIYAKVNKKKT
-895 GQATSPEE
+895 GQAASPEE

-910 RKMSVKIDQLN
+910 KKVSAKIDQLN
-921 EAASA
+921 EATSA

-944 GGFSGAGQSAS
+944 GGFSGAGRSAS
-955 PEEPIYAQ
+955 PE
-963 VAKKVSAKI
+963 
-972 DQLNESAS
+972 
-980 AINRKI
+980 
-986 DRINKIASAGKG
+986 
-998 VGGFSGAGQS
+998 
-1008 ASPEEP
+1008 
-1014 IYAQVAKKV
+1014 
-1023 RAKIDQLNESAS
+1023 
-1035 AINRKMD
+1035 
-1042 RINKIASAGKGVG
+1042 
-1055 GFRGAGQSASPE
+1055 
-1067 EPIYAQVAK
+1067 
-1076 KVRAK
+1076 
-1081 IDQLN
+1081 
-1086 ESASAINRKMDRINK
+1086 
-1101 IASAG
+1101 
-1106 KGVGGFSGAGQ
+1106 
-1117 SASPEEPLYAQV
+1117 
-1129 AKKVRA
+1129 
-1135 KIDQLNESASA
+1135 
-1146 INRKIDRIN
+1146 
-1155 KIASAGKGVGGFR
+1155 
-1168 GAGQSASPEEPIY
+1168 
-1181 AQVAKKVSAK
+1181 
-1191 IDQLN
+1191 
-1196 ESASAINRKMDR
+1196 
-1208 INKIASAG
+1208 
-1216 KGVGGFSG
+1216 
-1224 AGQSASPEEPLYAQ
+1224 
-1238 VAKKVSAK
+1238 
-1246 IDQLNES
+1246 
-1253 ASAINRKIDRINKIA
+1253 
-1268 SAGKGVGGFSGAGQ
+1268 
-1282 SASPEEPL
+1282 
-1290 YAQVAKKVRAKIDQL
+1290 
-1305 NESASAINR
+1305 
-1314 KMDRIN
+1314 
-1320 KIASAG
+1320 
-1326 KGVGG
+1326 
-1331 FRGAGQSASPEEP
+1331 
-1344 LYAQVAK
+1344 
-1351 KVSAKIDQL
+1351 
-1360 NESASAINRKI
+1360 
-1371 DRINKIASAGK
+1371 
-1382 GVGGFRGAGQSASP
+1382 
-1396 EEPLYAQVAKKVRA
+1396 
-1410 KIDQLNESASAINR
+1410 
-1424 KIDRIN
+1424 
-1430 KIASAGKGVGGFR
+1430 
-1443 GAGQSAS
+1443 
-1450 PEEPLYAQVAK
+1450 
-1461 KVRAKIDQ
+1461 
-1469 LNESA
+1469 
-1474 SAINRKIDRINK
+1474 
-1486 IASAGKGVGG
+1486 
-1496 FSGAGQSAS
+1496 
-1505 PEEPLYAQVA
+1505 
-1515 KKVRA
+1515 
-1520 KIDQLN
+1520 
-1526 ESASA
+1526 
-1531 INRKMD
+1531 
-1537 RINKIASAGKG
+1537 
-1548 VGGFRGAGQ
+1548 
-1557 SASPEEPLYAQVAK
+1557 
-1571 KVSAKIDQLNESAS
+1571 
-1585 AINRKM
+1585 
-1591 DRINKIASAG
+1591 
-1601 KGVGGFRG
+1601 
-1609 AGQSASPEE
+1609 
-1618 PIYAQVAKKVSA
+1618 
-1630 KIDQLNESASA
+1630 
-1641 INRKM
+1641 
-1646 DRINKIASAGKGVG
+1646 
-1660 GFRGAGQSASP
+1660 
-1671 EEPLY
+1671 
-1676 AQVAKKVSAKI
+1676 
-1687 DQLNESASAINRKI
+1687 
-1701 DRINKIASAGKG
+1701 
-1713 VGGFSGAGQSASP
+1713 
-1726 EEPIY
+1726 
-1731 AQVAKKVSAKIDQLN
+1731 
-1746 ESASAIN
+1746 
-1753 RKIDRINKIASAG
+1753 
-1766 KGVGGF
+1766 
-1772 SGAGQSASPEP
+1772 EP

-1796 GFSLRRSA
+1796 GFPLRRSA

-1809 SKVGLSREQE
+1809 SKVGLSREEE

-1834 KAGHFD
+1834 KTGHFG

-1853 KKNAL
+1853 KNNAS
-1858 KLWVESAKQVPTGL
+1858 KLWVESAKHVPTGL

-1890 VQSGTINEKAT
+1890 VQNGAINERAT

-1959 KDIKSSFVQFLTNTF
+1959 KDIKSGFVQFLTNAF

-1985 VEHGVKNTTKGG
+1985 VEHGVKNTTKSG

>member
-1 MTNETIDQT
+1 MTNETINQT
-10 TTPDQTLNQT
+10 ITPDQT

-26 FINNLQAAFIKV
+26 FINNLQVAFIKV

-61 QAFEKISQLR
+61 HAFEKISQLR

-102 DNLIAVDSSVDSFKK
+102 DNLIAVDSSVESFRK

-143 IQNFMENII
+143 IRNFMENII

-193 EFLKARQE
+193 ESLKARQE
-201 AEKNAEPTGGDWLD
+201 AEKNAEPAGGDWLD

-223 KKQSSDLKETLH
+223 KKQSSDLKETLN

-241 FEQNIATTT
+241 FEQNLATTT
-250 TDIQGLP
+250 TSIQGLP

-269 FSKFTLGDM
+269 FFKFTLGDV

-309 MGSHSGIEPE
+309 MGGHSNIEPE

-346 QGSNVATLIN
+346 QGNNVATLIN
-356 AHLNNGSGLVIAG
+356 AHLNNGSGLIIAG
-369 NENGIKNPSFYLY
+369 NEDGIKNPSFYLY
-382 KQDQLTGLKQAL
+382 KTDQLTGLKQAL

-409 AQNNAKLDNLSEKEK
+409 AKNNAKLDNLSEKEK
-424 EKFQTEIGNFQKDR
+424 EKFQTEIENFQKDR
-438 KAYLDALGS
+438 KAYLDALGN

-505 FVDYSNFKYTNVSKS
+505 FVDYSNFKYTNASKS
-520 PDKGLGATNG
+520 PNKGLGATNG

-588 ELVGKVS
+588 ELLGKVS

-601 AEAKNTGNYDE
+601 AEAKNTGNYDG

-621 KSLRKRESLEKE
+621 KSLRKREHLEKE

-661 FALINKE
+661 FALINQE

-674 AAAFDPN
+674 AAAFDPSF
-681 LKGVRSELSDKL
+681 KGIRSELSDKL

-800 KLTGNFSKVEQAL
+800 KLTGDFSRVEQAL
-813 AELKNLSLDLGKNS
+813 AELKSLSLDLGKNS
-827 DLQFVRDGVRGTL
+827 DLQKSVKNGVNGTL

-861 KELSEKLFGKSNNNN
+861 KELNEKLFGNSNNNN

-881 NEEPIYAQVNKKKA
+881 EPIYAQVNKKKA
-895 GQATSPEE
+895 GQAASPEE

-910 RKMSVKIDQLN
+910 KKVSAKIDQLN
-921 EAASA
+921 EATSA

-944 GGFSGAGQSAS
+944 GGFSGAG
-955 PEEPIYAQ
+955 
-963 VAKKVSAKI
+963 
-972 DQLNESAS
+972 
-980 AINRKI
+980 R
-986 DRINKIASAGKG
+986 
-998 VGGFSGAGQS
+998 
-1008 ASPEEP
+1008 
-1014 IYAQVAKKV
+1014 
-1023 RAKIDQLNESAS
+1023 
-1035 AINRKMD
+1035 
-1042 RINKIASAGKGVG
+1042 
-1055 GFRGAGQSASPE
+1055 
-1067 EPIYAQVAK
+1067 
-1076 KVRAK
+1076 
-1081 IDQLN
+1081 
-1086 ESASAINRKMDRINK
+1086 
-1101 IASAG
+1101 
-1106 KGVGGFSGAGQ
+1106 
-1117 SASPEEPLYAQV
+1117 
-1129 AKKVRA
+1129 
-1135 KIDQLNESASA
+1135 
-1146 INRKIDRIN
+1146 
-1155 KIASAGKGVGGFR
+1155 
-1168 GAGQSASPEEPIY
+1168 
-1181 AQVAKKVSAK
+1181 
-1191 IDQLN
+1191 
-1196 ESASAINRKMDR
+1196 
-1208 INKIASAG
+1208 
-1216 KGVGGFSG
+1216 
-1224 AGQSASPEEPLYAQ
+1224 
-1238 VAKKVSAK
+1238 
-1246 IDQLNES
+1246 
-1253 ASAINRKIDRINKIA
+1253 
-1268 SAGKGVGGFSGAGQ
+1268 
-1282 SASPEEPL
+1282 
-1290 YAQVAKKVRAKIDQL
+1290 
-1305 NESASAINR
+1305 
-1314 KMDRIN
+1314 
-1320 KIASAG
+1320 
-1326 KGVGG
+1326 
-1331 FRGAGQSASPEEP
+1331 
-1344 LYAQVAK
+1344 
-1351 KVSAKIDQL
+1351 
-1360 NESASAINRKI
+1360 
-1371 DRINKIASAGK
+1371 
-1382 GVGGFRGAGQSASP
+1382 
-1396 EEPLYAQVAKKVRA
+1396 
-1410 KIDQLNESASAINR
+1410 
-1424 KIDRIN
+1424 
-1430 KIASAGKGVGGFR
+1430 
-1443 GAGQSAS
+1443 
-1450 PEEPLYAQVAK
+1450 
-1461 KVRAKIDQ
+1461 
-1469 LNESA
+1469 
-1474 SAINRKIDRINK
+1474 
-1486 IASAGKGVGG
+1486 
-1496 FSGAGQSAS
+1496 
-1505 PEEPLYAQVA
+1505 
-1515 KKVRA
+1515 
-1520 KIDQLN
+1520 
-1526 ESASA
+1526 
-1531 INRKMD
+1531 
-1537 RINKIASAGKG
+1537 
-1548 VGGFRGAGQ
+1548 
-1557 SASPEEPLYAQVAK
+1557 
-1571 KVSAKIDQLNESAS
+1571 
-1585 AINRKM
+1585 
-1591 DRINKIASAG
+1591 
-1601 KGVGGFRG
+1601 
-1609 AGQSASPEE
+1609 
-1618 PIYAQVAKKVSA
+1618 
-1630 KIDQLNESASA
+1630 
-1641 INRKM
+1641 
-1646 DRINKIASAGKGVG
+1646 
-1660 GFRGAGQSASP
+1660 
-1671 EEPLY
+1671 
-1676 AQVAKKVSAKI
+1676 
-1687 DQLNESASAINRKI
+1687 
-1701 DRINKIASAGKG
+1701 
-1713 VGGFSGAGQSASP
+1713 
-1726 EEPIY
+1726 
-1731 AQVAKKVSAKIDQLN
+1731 
-1746 ESASAIN
+1746 
-1753 RKIDRINKIASAG
+1753 
-1766 KGVGGF
+1766 
-1772 SGAGQSASPEP
+1772 SASPEP

-1796 GFSLRRSA
+1796 GFPLRRSA

-1834 KAGHFD
+1834 KTGHFD
-1840 KLEQKIDELKDST
+1840 NLEQKIDELKDST

-1922 NVGSAHL
+1922 NVGSTHL

-1985 VEHGVKNTTKGG
+1985 AEHGVKNTNTKGG

>member
-10 TTPDQTLNQT
+10 TTPDQTLNPT

-26 FINNLQAAFIKV
+26 FINNLQVAFLKV
-38 DNAVA
+38 DSAVA

-71 EEYANKAIKNPTK
+71 EEYANKAIKNPAK

-173 AGIIIGNQIRSDEK
+173 AGIIIGNQIRSDQK

-193 EFLKARQE
+193 ESLKERQE
-201 AEKNAEPTGGDWLD
+201 AEKNAEPAGDWLD

-241 FEQNIATTT
+241 FEQNLATTT

-309 MGSHSGIEPE
+309 MGGHSSIEPE

-369 NENGIKNPSFYLY
+369 NEDGIKNPSFYLY
-382 KQDQLTGLKQAL
+382 KEDQLTGLKQAM

-409 AQNNAKLDNLSEKEK
+409 ARNNAKLDNLSEKEK
-424 EKFQTEIGNFQKDR
+424 EKFQTEIENFQKDR
-438 KAYLDALGS
+438 KAYLDALGN
-447 DHIAFVSKKDPK
+447 DHIAFVSKKDQK

-481 KQDKALDGETK
+481 KQDKALDGEVK
-492 TTLQGSLKYDGVM
+492 TTLQGNLKYDGIM
-505 FVDYSNFKYTNVSKS
+505 FVDYSNFKYTNASKS
-520 PDKGLGATNG
+520 PDKGVGTTNG

-573 QEANKLIKD
+573 QESNKLIKD

-588 ELVGKVS
+588 EMVGKVS

-621 KSLRKRESLEKE
+621 KSLRKREHLEKE

-693 ENINKNLKDF
+693 EDINKNLKDF

-750 ALNDFKNGKNKDF
+750 ALNDFKNGKNNDF

-800 KLTGNFSKVEQAL
+800 KLTGDFSKVEQAL
-813 AELKNLSLDLGKNS
+813 AELKNLSLDQKNESFNVGKNS
-827 DLQFVRDGVRGTL
+827 DLQSVRDSVRGTL

-848 EATTLTKN
+848 EATKLSKN

-861 KELSEKLFGKSNNNN
+861 KELSEKLFGKSNS

-881 NEEPIYAQVNKKKA
+881 NEEPIYAKVNKKKT
-895 GQATSPEE
+895 GQ
-903 PIYAQVA
+903 V
-910 RKMSVKIDQLN
+910 
-921 EAASA
+921 
-926 INRKIDRINKIAS
+926 
-939 AGKGV
+939 
-944 GGFSGAGQSAS
+944 AS

-972 DQLNESAS
+972 DQLNKATSK
-980 AINRKI
+980 INAR
-986 DRINKIASAGKG
+986 
-998 VGGFSGAGQS
+998 
-1008 ASPEEP
+1008 
-1014 IYAQVAKKV
+1014 
-1023 RAKIDQLNESAS
+1023 
-1035 AINRKMD
+1035 
-1042 RINKIASAGKGVG
+1042 
-1055 GFRGAGQSASPE
+1055 
-1067 EPIYAQVAK
+1067 
-1076 KVRAK
+1076 
-1081 IDQLN
+1081 
-1086 ESASAINRKMDRINK
+1086 
-1101 IASAG
+1101 
-1106 KGVGGFSGAGQ
+1106 
-1117 SASPEEPLYAQV
+1117 
-1129 AKKVRA
+1129 
-1135 KIDQLNESASA
+1135 
-1146 INRKIDRIN
+1146 
-1155 KIASAGKGVGGFR
+1155 
-1168 GAGQSASPEEPIY
+1168 
-1181 AQVAKKVSAK
+1181 
-1191 IDQLN
+1191 
-1196 ESASAINRKMDR
+1196 
-1208 INKIASAG
+1208 
-1216 KGVGGFSG
+1216 
-1224 AGQSASPEEPLYAQ
+1224 
-1238 VAKKVSAK
+1238 
-1246 IDQLNES
+1246 
-1253 ASAINRKIDRINKIA
+1253 
-1268 SAGKGVGGFSGAGQ
+1268 
-1282 SASPEEPL
+1282 
-1290 YAQVAKKVRAKIDQL
+1290 
-1305 NESASAINR
+1305 
-1314 KMDRIN
+1314 
-1320 KIASAG
+1320 
-1326 KGVGG
+1326 
-1331 FRGAGQSASPEEP
+1331 
-1344 LYAQVAK
+1344 
-1351 KVSAKIDQL
+1351 
-1360 NESASAINRKI
+1360 
-1371 DRINKIASAGK
+1371 
-1382 GVGGFRGAGQSASP
+1382 
-1396 EEPLYAQVAKKVRA
+1396 
-1410 KIDQLNESASAINR
+1410 
-1424 KIDRIN
+1424 
-1430 KIASAGKGVGGFR
+1430 
-1443 GAGQSAS
+1443 
-1450 PEEPLYAQVAK
+1450 
-1461 KVRAKIDQ
+1461 
-1469 LNESA
+1469 
-1474 SAINRKIDRINK
+1474 
-1486 IASAGKGVGG
+1486 
-1496 FSGAGQSAS
+1496 
-1505 PEEPLYAQVA
+1505 
-1515 KKVRA
+1515 
-1520 KIDQLN
+1520 
-1526 ESASA
+1526 
-1531 INRKMD
+1531 
-1537 RINKIASAGKG
+1537 
-1548 VGGFRGAGQ
+1548 
-1557 SASPEEPLYAQVAK
+1557 
-1571 KVSAKIDQLNESAS
+1571 
-1585 AINRKM
+1585 
-1591 DRINKIASAG
+1591 
-1601 KGVGGFRG
+1601 
-1609 AGQSASPEE
+1609 
-1618 PIYAQVAKKVSA
+1618 
-1630 KIDQLNESASA
+1630 
-1641 INRKM
+1641 
-1646 DRINKIASAGKGVG
+1646 
-1660 GFRGAGQSASP
+1660 
-1671 EEPLY
+1671 
-1676 AQVAKKVSAKI
+1676 
-1687 DQLNESASAINRKI
+1687 
-1701 DRINKIASAGKG
+1701 
-1713 VGGFSGAGQSASP
+1713 
-1726 EEPIY
+1726 
-1731 AQVAKKVSAKIDQLN
+1731 
-1746 ESASAIN
+1746 
-1753 RKIDRINKIASAG
+1753 IDRINKIASAG

-1796 GFSLRRSA
+1796 GFPLRRYA

-1834 KAGHFD
+1834 KTGHFG

-1853 KKNAL
+1853 KKNAV

-1890 VQSGTINEKAT
+1890 IQSGAINEKVT

-1922 NVGSAHL
+1922 NVGSAPL
-1929 SEYDKIGFNQK
+1929 SAYDNIGFNQK

-1945 SDSFKFSTKLNNAV
+1945 SDSFKFSTKLNSAI
-1959 KDIKSSFVQFLTNTF
+1959 KDIKSGFVQFLTNTF
-1974 STGSYSLMKAN
+1974 SAGAYSLAKAN
-1985 VEHGVKNTTKGG
+1985 AEHGVKNINTKSG

>member
-10 TTPDQTLNQT
+10 TTPDQTLNPT

-26 FINNLQAAFIKV
+26 FINNLQVAFLKV

-129 VSLQKDPSKINTQQ
+129 VSLQKDPSNINTQQ
-143 IQNFMENII
+143 IRNFMENII

-193 EFLKARQE
+193 ESLKERQE
-201 AEKNAEPTGGDWLD
+201 AEKNGEPAGGDWLD

-235 QEPRPD
+235 QEPRSNV
-241 FEQNIATTT
+241 EQNIATTT

-309 MGSHSGIEPE
+309 MGSHSNIEPE

-346 QGSNVATLIN
+346 QGNNVATLIN

-409 AQNNAKLDNLSEKEK
+409 VRNNARLDNLSEKEK
-424 EKFQTEIGNFQKDR
+424 EKFQNEIEDFQKDR
-438 KAYLDALGS
+438 KAYLDALGN

-492 TTLQGSLKYDGVM
+492 TTLQGNLKYDGM
-505 FVDYSNFKYTNVSKS
+505 IFVNYSNFKYTNASKS
-520 PDKGLGATNG
+520 PDKGVGATNG

-536 NFSKVAVFNLPNL
+536 NLSKVAVFNLPNL

-564 KLWAKGLSP
+564 KLWAKGLSS

-595 NFNKAV
+595 NLNKAV

-621 KSLRKRESLEKE
+621 KSIRKREHLEKE

-641 NDNKNRM
+641 NDSKNRM

-661 FALINKE
+661 FVLINQE

-681 LKGVRSELSDKL
+681 LKGIRSELSDKL

-715 NDFSKAEET
+715 KDFSKAEET
-724 LKALKD
+724 LKTLKD
-730 SVKDLG
+730 SMKDLG

-778 DVIINQKITDKVDN
+778 DVSINQKITDKVDN
-792 LNQAVSET
+792 LNQAVSEA
-800 KLTGNFSKVEQAL
+800 KLTGNFSRVEQVL
-813 AELKNLSLDLGKNS
+813 AELKNLSLDQIGKNS
-827 DLQFVRDGVRGTL
+827 DLQSVRDSVRGTL

-848 EATTLTKN
+848 EATKLSKN

-861 KELSEKLFGKSNNNN
+861 KELNEKLFGNSNNNN

-881 NEEPIYAQVNKKKA
+881 EPIYAQVNKKKAGQVANPEEPIYAQVNKKKA

-903 PIYAQVA
+903 PIYTQVA
-910 RKMSVKIDQLN
+910 KKVNARIDRLNKIASTINGKIDQLN
-921 EAASA
+921 RTASA
-926 INRKIDRINKIAS
+926 N
-939 AGKGV
+939 KGV
-944 GGFSGAGQSAS
+944 GDFSGAG
-955 PEEPIYAQ
+955 
-963 VAKKVSAKI
+963 
-972 DQLNESAS
+972 
-980 AINRKI
+980 R
-986 DRINKIASAGKG
+986 
-998 VGGFSGAGQS
+998 
-1008 ASPEEP
+1008 
-1014 IYAQVAKKV
+1014 
-1023 RAKIDQLNESAS
+1023 
-1035 AINRKMD
+1035 
-1042 RINKIASAGKGVG
+1042 
-1055 GFRGAGQSASPE
+1055 
-1067 EPIYAQVAK
+1067 
-1076 KVRAK
+1076 
-1081 IDQLN
+1081 
-1086 ESASAINRKMDRINK
+1086 
-1101 IASAG
+1101 
-1106 KGVGGFSGAGQ
+1106 
-1117 SASPEEPLYAQV
+1117 
-1129 AKKVRA
+1129 
-1135 KIDQLNESASA
+1135 
-1146 INRKIDRIN
+1146 
-1155 KIASAGKGVGGFR
+1155 
-1168 GAGQSASPEEPIY
+1168 
-1181 AQVAKKVSAK
+1181 
-1191 IDQLN
+1191 
-1196 ESASAINRKMDR
+1196 
-1208 INKIASAG
+1208 
-1216 KGVGGFSG
+1216 
-1224 AGQSASPEEPLYAQ
+1224 
-1238 VAKKVSAK
+1238 
-1246 IDQLNES
+1246 
-1253 ASAINRKIDRINKIA
+1253 
-1268 SAGKGVGGFSGAGQ
+1268 
-1282 SASPEEPL
+1282 
-1290 YAQVAKKVRAKIDQL
+1290 
-1305 NESASAINR
+1305 
-1314 KMDRIN
+1314 
-1320 KIASAG
+1320 
-1326 KGVGG
+1326 
-1331 FRGAGQSASPEEP
+1331 
-1344 LYAQVAK
+1344 
-1351 KVSAKIDQL
+1351 
-1360 NESASAINRKI
+1360 
-1371 DRINKIASAGK
+1371 
-1382 GVGGFRGAGQSASP
+1382 
-1396 EEPLYAQVAKKVRA
+1396 
-1410 KIDQLNESASAINR
+1410 
-1424 KIDRIN
+1424 
-1430 KIASAGKGVGGFR
+1430 
-1443 GAGQSAS
+1443 
-1450 PEEPLYAQVAK
+1450 
-1461 KVRAKIDQ
+1461 
-1469 LNESA
+1469 
-1474 SAINRKIDRINK
+1474 
-1486 IASAGKGVGG
+1486 
-1496 FSGAGQSAS
+1496 
-1505 PEEPLYAQVA
+1505 
-1515 KKVRA
+1515 
-1520 KIDQLN
+1520 
-1526 ESASA
+1526 
-1531 INRKMD
+1531 
-1537 RINKIASAGKG
+1537 
-1548 VGGFRGAGQ
+1548 
-1557 SASPEEPLYAQVAK
+1557 
-1571 KVSAKIDQLNESAS
+1571 
-1585 AINRKM
+1585 
-1591 DRINKIASAG
+1591 
-1601 KGVGGFRG
+1601 
-1609 AGQSASPEE
+1609 
-1618 PIYAQVAKKVSA
+1618 
-1630 KIDQLNESASA
+1630 
-1641 INRKM
+1641 
-1646 DRINKIASAGKGVG
+1646 
-1660 GFRGAGQSASP
+1660 
-1671 EEPLY
+1671 
-1676 AQVAKKVSAKI
+1676 
-1687 DQLNESASAINRKI
+1687 
-1701 DRINKIASAGKG
+1701 
-1713 VGGFSGAGQSASP
+1713 
-1726 EEPIY
+1726 
-1731 AQVAKKVSAKIDQLN
+1731 
-1746 ESASAIN
+1746 
-1753 RKIDRINKIASAG
+1753 
-1766 KGVGGF
+1766 
-1772 SGAGQSASPEP
+1772 SASPEP

-1796 GFSLRRSA
+1796 GFPLKRYA
-1804 AVNDL
+1804 KVDDL

-1834 KAGHFD
+1834 KIGHFD

-1853 KKNAL
+1853 KKNAVN
-1858 KLWVESAKQVPTGL
+1858 LWVGSAKQVPTGL

-1890 VQSGTINEKAT
+1890 VKNGAINEKAT

-1922 NVGSAHL
+1922 NVGSIPL
-1929 SEYDKIGFNQK
+1929 SDYDKIGFNQK

-1974 STGSYSLMKAN
+1974 STGSYSLMKA
-1985 VEHGVKNTTKGG
+1985 EHGVKNINTKSG

>member
-26 FINNLQAAFIKV
+26 FINNLQVAFIKV
-38 DNAVA
+38 DSAVA

-71 EEYANKAIKNPTK
+71 EEYANKAIKNPAK

-117 FGDQRYQIFTSW
+117 FGDQRYQIFMSW

-143 IQNFMENII
+143 IRNFMENII

-173 AGIIIGNQIRSDEK
+173 AGIIIGNQIRSDQK

-193 EFLKARQE
+193 ESLKERQE
-201 AEKNAEPTGGDWLD
+201 VEKNAEPAGGDWLD

-223 KKQSSDLKETLH
+223 KKQSSDLKETLN

-241 FEQNIATTT
+241 FEQNLATTT

-269 FSKFTLGDM
+269 FFKFTLGDV

-309 MGSHSGIEPE
+309 MGGHSNIEPE

-340 VGYKNQ
+340 VGYKDQ

-356 AHLNNGSGLVIAG
+356 AHLHNGSGLIIAG
-369 NENGIKNPSFYLY
+369 NEDGIKNPSFYLY
-382 KQDQLTGLKQAL
+382 KEDQLTGLKQAM

-409 AQNNAKLDNLSEKEK
+409 ARNGAKLDNLSKEEK
-424 EKFQTEIGNFQKDR
+424 EKFQTEIEYFQKDR
-438 KAYLDALGS
+438 KAYLDALGN

-459 HLALVTEF
+459 HLALITEF

-505 FVDYSNFKYTNVSKS
+505 FVNYSNFKYTNASKS
-520 PDKGLGATNG
+520 PDKGVGATNG

-573 QEANKLIKD
+573 QETNKLIKD

-588 ELVGKVS
+588 EMVGKVS

-621 KSLRKRESLEKE
+621 KSLRKREHLEKE

-730 SVKDLG
+730 SVKDLD

-800 KLTGNFSKVEQAL
+800 KLTGDFSKVEQAL
-813 AELKNLSLDLGKNS
+813 AELKNLSLDQKNESFNVGKNS
-827 DLQFVRDGVRGTL
+827 DLQSVRDSVRGTL

-848 EATTLTKN
+848 EATKLSKN

-861 KELSEKLFGKSNNNN
+861 KELSEKLFGKSNNNS

-895 GQATSPEE
+895 GQ
-903 PIYAQVA
+903 V
-910 RKMSVKIDQLN
+910 
-921 EAASA
+921 
-926 INRKIDRINKIAS
+926 
-939 AGKGV
+939 
-944 GGFSGAGQSAS
+944 AS

-972 DQLNESAS
+972 DQLNEATS

-998 VGGFSGAGQS
+998 
-1008 ASPEEP
+1008 
-1014 IYAQVAKKV
+1014 
-1023 RAKIDQLNESAS
+1023 
-1035 AINRKMD
+1035 M
-1042 RINKIASAGKGVG
+1042 
-1055 GFRGAGQSASPE
+1055 
-1067 EPIYAQVAK
+1067 
-1076 KVRAK
+1076 
-1081 IDQLN
+1081 
-1086 ESASAINRKMDRINK
+1086 
-1101 IASAG
+1101 
-1106 KGVGGFSGAGQ
+1106 
-1117 SASPEEPLYAQV
+1117 
-1129 AKKVRA
+1129 
-1135 KIDQLNESASA
+1135 
-1146 INRKIDRIN
+1146 
-1155 KIASAGKGVGGFR
+1155 
-1168 GAGQSASPEEPIY
+1168 
-1181 AQVAKKVSAK
+1181 
-1191 IDQLN
+1191 
-1196 ESASAINRKMDR
+1196 
-1208 INKIASAG
+1208 
-1216 KGVGGFSG
+1216 
-1224 AGQSASPEEPLYAQ
+1224 
-1238 VAKKVSAK
+1238 
-1246 IDQLNES
+1246 
-1253 ASAINRKIDRINKIA
+1253 
-1268 SAGKGVGGFSGAGQ
+1268 
-1282 SASPEEPL
+1282 
-1290 YAQVAKKVRAKIDQL
+1290 
-1305 NESASAINR
+1305 
-1314 KMDRIN
+1314 
-1320 KIASAG
+1320 
-1326 KGVGG
+1326 
-1331 FRGAGQSASPEEP
+1331 
-1344 LYAQVAK
+1344 
-1351 KVSAKIDQL
+1351 
-1360 NESASAINRKI
+1360 
-1371 DRINKIASAGK
+1371 
-1382 GVGGFRGAGQSASP
+1382 
-1396 EEPLYAQVAKKVRA
+1396 
-1410 KIDQLNESASAINR
+1410 
-1424 KIDRIN
+1424 
-1430 KIASAGKGVGGFR
+1430 
-1443 GAGQSAS
+1443 
-1450 PEEPLYAQVAK
+1450 
-1461 KVRAKIDQ
+1461 
-1469 LNESA
+1469 
-1474 SAINRKIDRINK
+1474 
-1486 IASAGKGVGG
+1486 
-1496 FSGAGQSAS
+1496 
-1505 PEEPLYAQVA
+1505 
-1515 KKVRA
+1515 
-1520 KIDQLN
+1520 
-1526 ESASA
+1526 
-1531 INRKMD
+1531 
-1537 RINKIASAGKG
+1537 
-1548 VGGFRGAGQ
+1548 
-1557 SASPEEPLYAQVAK
+1557 
-1571 KVSAKIDQLNESAS
+1571 
-1585 AINRKM
+1585 
-1591 DRINKIASAG
+1591 
-1601 KGVGGFRG
+1601 
-1609 AGQSASPEE
+1609 
-1618 PIYAQVAKKVSA
+1618 
-1630 KIDQLNESASA
+1630 
-1641 INRKM
+1641 
-1646 DRINKIASAGKGVG
+1646 
-1660 GFRGAGQSASP
+1660 
-1671 EEPLY
+1671 
-1676 AQVAKKVSAKI
+1676 
-1687 DQLNESASAINRKI
+1687 
-1701 DRINKIASAGKG
+1701 
-1713 VGGFSGAGQSASP
+1713 
-1726 EEPIY
+1726 
-1731 AQVAKKVSAKIDQLN
+1731 
-1746 ESASAIN
+1746 
-1753 RKIDRINKIASAG
+1753 
-1766 KGVGGF
+1766 GGF

-1796 GFSLRRSA
+1796 GFPLRKYA
-1804 AVNDL
+1804 GVNDL
-1809 SKVGLSREQE
+1809 TKVGLSREEE

-1834 KAGHFD
+1834 KTGHFD

-1858 KLWVESAKQVPTGL
+1858 KLWIESAKQVPTGL

-1890 VQSGTINEKAT
+1890 VQSGTINEKVT

-1959 KDIKSSFVQFLTNTF
+1959 KDIKSSFVQFLTNAF
-1974 STGSYSLMKAN
+1974 STGSYSLMKA
-1985 VEHGVKNTTKGG
+1985 ELGVKNINTKSG

>member
-10 TTPDQTLNQT
+10 TTPDQTLNPT

-26 FINNLQAAFIKV
+26 FINNLQVAFLKV
-38 DNAVA
+38 DSAVA

-71 EEYANKAIKNPTK
+71 EECANKAIKNPTK

-143 IQNFMENII
+143 IRNFMENII

-193 EFLKARQE
+193 ESLKARQE
-201 AEKNAEPTGGDWLD
+201 AEKNGEPAGGDWLD

-297 LLIHNNALSSVL
+297 LLIHNNTLSSML
-309 MGSHSGIEPE
+309 MGSHSNIEPE

-346 QGSNVATLIN
+346 QGNNVATLIN
-356 AHLNNGSGLVIAG
+356 VHLNNGSGLVIAG
-369 NENGIKNPSFYLY
+369 NEDGIKNPSFYLY

-409 AQNNAKLDNLSEKEK
+409 VQNNARLLDSLSEKEK
-424 EKFQTEIGNFQKDR
+424 EKFQTEIEDFQKDR
-438 KAYLDALGS
+438 KAYLDALGN

-467 GNGEVSYT
+467 GNGELSYT

-492 TTLQGSLKYDGVM
+492 TTLQGNLKYDGVM
-505 FVDYSNFKYTNVSKS
+505 FVNYSNFKYTNASKS
-520 PDKGLGATNG
+520 PDKGVGATNG

-536 NFSKVAVFNLPNL
+536 NLSKVAVFNLPNL
-549 NNLAITNYIRRDLED
+549 NNLAITSYIRRDLED
-564 KLWAKGLSP
+564 KLWTKGLSP
-573 QEANKLIKD
+573 QEADKLIKD

-595 NFNKAV
+595 NLNKAV

-621 KSLRKRESLEKE
+621 KSIRKREHLEKE

-661 FALINKE
+661 FALINQE

-674 AAAFDPN
+674 AVAFDPN
-681 LKGVRSELSDKL
+681 LKGIRSELSDKL

-710 KNGKN
+710 KNGN
-715 NDFSKAEET
+715 NKDFSKAEET
-724 LKALKD
+724 LKTLKD
-730 SVKDLG
+730 SMKDLG
-736 INPEWISKIENLNA
+736 TNPEWISRIENLNA
-750 ALNDFKNGKNKDF
+750 ALNDFKNGKNNDF

-778 DVIINQKITDKVDN
+778 DVSINQKITDKVDN
-792 LNQAVSET
+792 LNQAVSEA
-800 KLTGNFSKVEQAL
+800 KLTGDFSKVEQAL
-813 AELKNLSLDLGKNS
+813 AELKNLSLDQIGKNS
-827 DLQFVRDGVRGTL
+827 DLQSVRDSVRGTL

-848 EATTLTKN
+848 EATKLSKN

-861 KELSEKLFGKSNNNN
+861 KELNEKLFGNSNNNN

-881 NEEPIYAQVNKKKA
+881 EPIYAQVNKKKT
-895 GQATSPEE
+895 GQA
-903 PIYAQVA
+903 
-910 RKMSVKIDQLN
+910 
-921 EAASA
+921 
-926 INRKIDRINKIAS
+926 
-939 AGKGV
+939 
-944 GGFSGAGQSAS
+944 AS

-963 VAKKVSAKI
+963 VAKKVNARIDRLNKIASTINGKI
-972 DQLNESAS
+972 DQLNRTAS
-980 AINRKI
+980 AN
-986 DRINKIASAGKG
+986 KG
-998 VGGFSGAGQS
+998 VGGFSGAGQ
-1008 ASPEEP
+1008 A
-1014 IYAQVAKKV
+1014 
-1023 RAKIDQLNESAS
+1023 
-1035 AINRKMD
+1035 
-1042 RINKIASAGKGVG
+1042 
-1055 GFRGAGQSASPE
+1055 
-1067 EPIYAQVAK
+1067 
-1076 KVRAK
+1076 
-1081 IDQLN
+1081 
-1086 ESASAINRKMDRINK
+1086 
-1101 IASAG
+1101 
-1106 KGVGGFSGAGQ
+1106 
-1117 SASPEEPLYAQV
+1117 
-1129 AKKVRA
+1129 
-1135 KIDQLNESASA
+1135 
-1146 INRKIDRIN
+1146 
-1155 KIASAGKGVGGFR
+1155 
-1168 GAGQSASPEEPIY
+1168 
-1181 AQVAKKVSAK
+1181 
-1191 IDQLN
+1191 
-1196 ESASAINRKMDR
+1196 
-1208 INKIASAG
+1208 
-1216 KGVGGFSG
+1216 
-1224 AGQSASPEEPLYAQ
+1224 
-1238 VAKKVSAK
+1238 
-1246 IDQLNES
+1246 
-1253 ASAINRKIDRINKIA
+1253 
-1268 SAGKGVGGFSGAGQ
+1268 
-1282 SASPEEPL
+1282 
-1290 YAQVAKKVRAKIDQL
+1290 
-1305 NESASAINR
+1305 
-1314 KMDRIN
+1314 
-1320 KIASAG
+1320 
-1326 KGVGG
+1326 
-1331 FRGAGQSASPEEP
+1331 
-1344 LYAQVAK
+1344 
-1351 KVSAKIDQL
+1351 
-1360 NESASAINRKI
+1360 
-1371 DRINKIASAGK
+1371 
-1382 GVGGFRGAGQSASP
+1382 
-1396 EEPLYAQVAKKVRA
+1396 
-1410 KIDQLNESASAINR
+1410 
-1424 KIDRIN
+1424 
-1430 KIASAGKGVGGFR
+1430 
-1443 GAGQSAS
+1443 
-1450 PEEPLYAQVAK
+1450 
-1461 KVRAKIDQ
+1461 
-1469 LNESA
+1469 
-1474 SAINRKIDRINK
+1474 
-1486 IASAGKGVGG
+1486 
-1496 FSGAGQSAS
+1496 
-1505 PEEPLYAQVA
+1505 
-1515 KKVRA
+1515 
-1520 KIDQLN
+1520 
-1526 ESASA
+1526 
-1531 INRKMD
+1531 
-1537 RINKIASAGKG
+1537 
-1548 VGGFRGAGQ
+1548 
-1557 SASPEEPLYAQVAK
+1557 
-1571 KVSAKIDQLNESAS
+1571 
-1585 AINRKM
+1585 
-1591 DRINKIASAG
+1591 
-1601 KGVGGFRG
+1601 
-1609 AGQSASPEE
+1609 
-1618 PIYAQVAKKVSA
+1618 
-1630 KIDQLNESASA
+1630 
-1641 INRKM
+1641 
-1646 DRINKIASAGKGVG
+1646 
-1660 GFRGAGQSASP
+1660 
-1671 EEPLY
+1671 
-1676 AQVAKKVSAKI
+1676 
-1687 DQLNESASAINRKI
+1687 
-1701 DRINKIASAGKG
+1701 
-1713 VGGFSGAGQSASP
+1713 
-1726 EEPIY
+1726 
-1731 AQVAKKVSAKIDQLN
+1731 
-1746 ESASAIN
+1746 
-1753 RKIDRINKIASAG
+1753 
-1766 KGVGGF
+1766 
-1772 SGAGQSASPEP
+1772 ASPEP

-1796 GFSLRRSA
+1796 GFPLRRSA

-1819 LTRRIGD
+1819 LTSRIGD

-1834 KAGHFD
+1834 KIGRFD

-1853 KKNAL
+1853 KKNAVN
-1858 KLWVESAKQVPTGL
+1858 LWAESAKQVPTGL

-1890 VQSGTINEKAT
+1890 VKNGAINEKAT

-1922 NVGSAHL
+1922 NVGSIPL
-1929 SEYDKIGFNQK
+1929 SAYDNIGFNQK

-1974 STGSYSLMKAN
+1974 SQGSYSLAKA
-1985 VEHGVKNTTKGG
+1985 ELGVKNINTKSG

>member
-10 TTPDQTLNQT
+10 TTPNQT

-26 FINNLQAAFIKV
+26 FINNLQVAFLKV

-102 DNLIAVDSSVDSFKK
+102 DNLIAVDSSVESFKK

-143 IQNFMENII
+143 IRNFMENII

-173 AGIIIGNQIRSDEK
+173 AGIIIGNQIRTDQK

-193 EFLKARQE
+193 ESLKERQE
-201 AEKNAEPTGGDWLD
+201 AEKNAEPAGGDWLD

-309 MGSHSGIEPE
+309 MGGHSSIEPE

-340 VGYKNQ
+340 VGYKDQ

-356 AHLNNGSGLVIAG
+356 AHLHNGSGLVIAG
-369 NENGIKNPSFYLY
+369 NEDGIKNPSFYLY
-382 KQDQLTGLKQAL
+382 KEDQLTGLKQAM

-409 AQNNAKLDNLSEKEK
+409 AKNNAKLDNLSEKEK

-438 KAYLDALGS
+438 KAYLDALGN
-447 DHIAFVSKKDPK
+447 DHVAFVSKKDPK

-481 KQDKALDGETK
+481 KQDKALDGEVK

-505 FVDYSNFKYTNVSKS
+505 FVDYSNFKYTNASKS
-520 PDKGLGATNG
+520 PDKGVGTTNG

-595 NFNKAV
+595 NFNQAV
-601 AEAKNTGNYDE
+601 AEAKNTGSYDE

-621 KSLRKRESLEKE
+621 KSLRKREHLEKE

-681 LKGVRSELSDKL
+681 LKGIRSELSDKL

-778 DVIINQKITDKVDN
+778 DVIINQKITDRVEN

-800 KLTGNFSKVEQAL
+800 KLTGDFSKVEQAL
-813 AELKNLSLDLGKNS
+813 AELKSLSLDQKNESFNVGKNS
-827 DLQFVRDGVRGTL
+827 DLQFVRDSVRGTL

-848 EATTLTKN
+848 EATKLSKN

-861 KELSEKLFGKSNNNN
+861 KELSEKLFGKSNS

-881 NEEPIYAQVNKKKA
+881 NEEPIYAQVNKKKT
-895 GQATSPEE
+895 GQVASSEE

-910 RKMSVKIDQLN
+910 KKVSAKIDQLN
-921 EAASA
+921 EATSK
-926 INRKIDRINKIAS
+926 INARIDRINKIAS

-944 GGFSGAGQSAS
+944 GGFSGAGQA
-955 PEEPIYAQ
+955 A
-963 VAKKVSAKI
+963 
-972 DQLNESAS
+972 N
-980 AINRKI
+980 
-986 DRINKIASAGKG
+986 
-998 VGGFSGAGQS
+998 
-1008 ASPEEP
+1008 
-1014 IYAQVAKKV
+1014 
-1023 RAKIDQLNESAS
+1023 
-1035 AINRKMD
+1035 
-1042 RINKIASAGKGVG
+1042 
-1055 GFRGAGQSASPE
+1055 
-1067 EPIYAQVAK
+1067 
-1076 KVRAK
+1076 
-1081 IDQLN
+1081 
-1086 ESASAINRKMDRINK
+1086 
-1101 IASAG
+1101 
-1106 KGVGGFSGAGQ
+1106 
-1117 SASPEEPLYAQV
+1117 
-1129 AKKVRA
+1129 
-1135 KIDQLNESASA
+1135 
-1146 INRKIDRIN
+1146 
-1155 KIASAGKGVGGFR
+1155 
-1168 GAGQSASPEEPIY
+1168 
-1181 AQVAKKVSAK
+1181 
-1191 IDQLN
+1191 
-1196 ESASAINRKMDR
+1196 
-1208 INKIASAG
+1208 
-1216 KGVGGFSG
+1216 
-1224 AGQSASPEEPLYAQ
+1224 
-1238 VAKKVSAK
+1238 
-1246 IDQLNES
+1246 
-1253 ASAINRKIDRINKIA
+1253 
-1268 SAGKGVGGFSGAGQ
+1268 
-1282 SASPEEPL
+1282 
-1290 YAQVAKKVRAKIDQL
+1290 
-1305 NESASAINR
+1305 
-1314 KMDRIN
+1314 
-1320 KIASAG
+1320 
-1326 KGVGG
+1326 
-1331 FRGAGQSASPEEP
+1331 
-1344 LYAQVAK
+1344 
-1351 KVSAKIDQL
+1351 
-1360 NESASAINRKI
+1360 
-1371 DRINKIASAGK
+1371 
-1382 GVGGFRGAGQSASP
+1382 
-1396 EEPLYAQVAKKVRA
+1396 
-1410 KIDQLNESASAINR
+1410 
-1424 KIDRIN
+1424 
-1430 KIASAGKGVGGFR
+1430 
-1443 GAGQSAS
+1443 
-1450 PEEPLYAQVAK
+1450 
-1461 KVRAKIDQ
+1461 
-1469 LNESA
+1469 
-1474 SAINRKIDRINK
+1474 
-1486 IASAGKGVGG
+1486 
-1496 FSGAGQSAS
+1496 
-1505 PEEPLYAQVA
+1505 
-1515 KKVRA
+1515 
-1520 KIDQLN
+1520 
-1526 ESASA
+1526 
-1531 INRKMD
+1531 
-1537 RINKIASAGKG
+1537 
-1548 VGGFRGAGQ
+1548 
-1557 SASPEEPLYAQVAK
+1557 
-1571 KVSAKIDQLNESAS
+1571 
-1585 AINRKM
+1585 
-1591 DRINKIASAG
+1591 
-1601 KGVGGFRG
+1601 
-1609 AGQSASPEE
+1609 
-1618 PIYAQVAKKVSA
+1618 
-1630 KIDQLNESASA
+1630 
-1641 INRKM
+1641 
-1646 DRINKIASAGKGVG
+1646 
-1660 GFRGAGQSASP
+1660 
-1671 EEPLY
+1671 
-1676 AQVAKKVSAKI
+1676 
-1687 DQLNESASAINRKI
+1687 
-1701 DRINKIASAGKG
+1701 
-1713 VGGFSGAGQSASP
+1713 
-1726 EEPIY
+1726 
-1731 AQVAKKVSAKIDQLN
+1731 
-1746 ESASAIN
+1746 
-1753 RKIDRINKIASAG
+1753 
-1766 KGVGGF
+1766 
-1772 SGAGQSASPEP
+1772 PEP

-1796 GFSLRRSA
+1796 GFPLRRYA
-1804 AVNDL
+1804 GVNDL

-1834 KAGHFD
+1834 KAGHFGN
-1840 KLEQKIDELKDST
+1840 LEQKIDELKDST

-1858 KLWVESAKQVPTGL
+1858 ELYIESAKQVPTSL

-1890 VQSGTINEKAT
+1890 VKNGAINEKAT

-1922 NVGSAHL
+1922 NVGSTPL

-1945 SDSFKFSTKLNNAV
+1945 SDSFKFSTKLNSAV
-1959 KDIKSSFVQFLTNTF
+1959 KDIKSNFVQFLTNTF
-1974 STGSYSLMKAN
+1974 SQGSYNLMKAN
-1985 VEHGVKNTTKGG
+1985 VEHGVKNTTKSG

>member
-10 TTPDQTLNQT
+10 TTPDQTLNPT

-26 FINNLQAAFIKV
+26 FINNLQVAFLKV

-71 EEYANKAIKNPTK
+71 EECANKAIKNPTK

-129 VSLQKDPSKINTQQ
+129 VSLQKDPSEINTQQ
-143 IQNFMENII
+143 IRNFMENII

-173 AGIIIGNQIRSDEK
+173 AGIIIGNQIRSDQK

-193 EFLKARQE
+193 EFLKERQE
-201 AEKNAEPTGGDWLD
+201 AEKNAEPARDWLD

-241 FEQNIATTT
+241 FEQNLATTT

-309 MGSHSGIEPE
+309 MGSHSNIEPE

-340 VGYKNQ
+340 VGYRDQ

-356 AHLNNGSGLVIAG
+356 VHLNNGSGLVIAG
-369 NENGIKNPSFYLY
+369 NEDGIKNPSFYLY
-382 KQDQLTGLKQAL
+382 KEDQLTGLKQAM

-409 AQNNAKLDNLSEKEK
+409 ARNNAKLDNLSEKEK
-424 EKFQTEIGNFQKDR
+424 EKFQTEIENFQKDR
-438 KAYLDALGS
+438 KAYLDALGN
-447 DHIAFVSKKDPK
+447 DHIAFVSKKDQK

-481 KQDKALDGETK
+481 KQDKALDGEVK
-492 TTLQGSLKYDGVM
+492 TTLQGNLKYDGIM
-505 FVDYSNFKYTNVSKS
+505 FVDYSNFKYTNASKS
-520 PDKGLGATNG
+520 PDKGVGTTNG

-564 KLWAKGLSP
+564 KLLAKGLSP

-588 ELVGKVS
+588 EMVGKVS

-621 KSLRKRESLEKE
+621 KSLRKREHLEKE

-661 FALINKE
+661 FALINQE

-681 LKGVRSELSDKL
+681 LKGIRSELSDKL

-778 DVIINQKITDKVDN
+778 DVIINQKITDGVDK

-800 KLTGNFSKVEQAL
+800 KLTGDFSKVEQAL
-813 AELKNLSLDLGKNS
+813 AELKNLSLDQKNESFNVGKNS
-827 DLQFVRDGVRGTL
+827 DLQFVRDSVRGTL

-848 EATTLTKN
+848 EATKLSKN

-861 KELSEKLFGKSNNNN
+861 KELSEKLFGKSNS

-895 GQATSPEE
+895 GQTASPEE

-910 RKMSVKIDQLN
+910 KKVSAKIDQLN
-921 EAASA
+921 EATSA

-944 GGFSGAGQSAS
+944 GGFSGAG
-955 PEEPIYAQ
+955 
-963 VAKKVSAKI
+963 
-972 DQLNESAS
+972 
-980 AINRKI
+980 R
-986 DRINKIASAGKG
+986 
-998 VGGFSGAGQS
+998 
-1008 ASPEEP
+1008 
-1014 IYAQVAKKV
+1014 
-1023 RAKIDQLNESAS
+1023 
-1035 AINRKMD
+1035 
-1042 RINKIASAGKGVG
+1042 
-1055 GFRGAGQSASPE
+1055 
-1067 EPIYAQVAK
+1067 
-1076 KVRAK
+1076 
-1081 IDQLN
+1081 
-1086 ESASAINRKMDRINK
+1086 
-1101 IASAG
+1101 
-1106 KGVGGFSGAGQ
+1106 
-1117 SASPEEPLYAQV
+1117 
-1129 AKKVRA
+1129 
-1135 KIDQLNESASA
+1135 
-1146 INRKIDRIN
+1146 
-1155 KIASAGKGVGGFR
+1155 
-1168 GAGQSASPEEPIY
+1168 
-1181 AQVAKKVSAK
+1181 
-1191 IDQLN
+1191 
-1196 ESASAINRKMDR
+1196 
-1208 INKIASAG
+1208 
-1216 KGVGGFSG
+1216 
-1224 AGQSASPEEPLYAQ
+1224 
-1238 VAKKVSAK
+1238 
-1246 IDQLNES
+1246 
-1253 ASAINRKIDRINKIA
+1253 
-1268 SAGKGVGGFSGAGQ
+1268 
-1282 SASPEEPL
+1282 
-1290 YAQVAKKVRAKIDQL
+1290 
-1305 NESASAINR
+1305 
-1314 KMDRIN
+1314 
-1320 KIASAG
+1320 
-1326 KGVGG
+1326 
-1331 FRGAGQSASPEEP
+1331 
-1344 LYAQVAK
+1344 
-1351 KVSAKIDQL
+1351 
-1360 NESASAINRKI
+1360 
-1371 DRINKIASAGK
+1371 
-1382 GVGGFRGAGQSASP
+1382 
-1396 EEPLYAQVAKKVRA
+1396 
-1410 KIDQLNESASAINR
+1410 
-1424 KIDRIN
+1424 
-1430 KIASAGKGVGGFR
+1430 
-1443 GAGQSAS
+1443 
-1450 PEEPLYAQVAK
+1450 
-1461 KVRAKIDQ
+1461 
-1469 LNESA
+1469 
-1474 SAINRKIDRINK
+1474 
-1486 IASAGKGVGG
+1486 
-1496 FSGAGQSAS
+1496 
-1505 PEEPLYAQVA
+1505 
-1515 KKVRA
+1515 
-1520 KIDQLN
+1520 
-1526 ESASA
+1526 
-1531 INRKMD
+1531 
-1537 RINKIASAGKG
+1537 
-1548 VGGFRGAGQ
+1548 
-1557 SASPEEPLYAQVAK
+1557 
-1571 KVSAKIDQLNESAS
+1571 
-1585 AINRKM
+1585 
-1591 DRINKIASAG
+1591 
-1601 KGVGGFRG
+1601 
-1609 AGQSASPEE
+1609 
-1618 PIYAQVAKKVSA
+1618 
-1630 KIDQLNESASA
+1630 
-1641 INRKM
+1641 
-1646 DRINKIASAGKGVG
+1646 
-1660 GFRGAGQSASP
+1660 
-1671 EEPLY
+1671 
-1676 AQVAKKVSAKI
+1676 
-1687 DQLNESASAINRKI
+1687 
-1701 DRINKIASAGKG
+1701 
-1713 VGGFSGAGQSASP
+1713 
-1726 EEPIY
+1726 
-1731 AQVAKKVSAKIDQLN
+1731 
-1746 ESASAIN
+1746 
-1753 RKIDRINKIASAG
+1753 
-1766 KGVGGF
+1766 
-1772 SGAGQSASPEP
+1772 SASPEP

-1796 GFSLRRSA
+1796 GFPLRRSA

-1834 KAGHFD
+1834 KTGHFD
-1840 KLEQKIDELKDST
+1840 NLEQKIDELKDST

-1858 KLWVESAKQVPTGL
+1858 KLWVESAKQVPTSL

-1890 VQSGTINEKAT
+1890 VQHGTINEKAT
-1901 GMLTQKNPEWLK
+1901 GMLTQKNPEWIK

-1922 NVGSAHL
+1922 NVGSTHL

-1959 KDIKSSFVQFLTNTF
+1959 KDIKSNFVQFLTNTF
-1974 STGSYSLMKAN
+1974 SQGSYNLMKAN
-1985 VEHGVKNTTKGG
+1985 VEHGVKNTTKSG

>member
-10 TTPDQTLNQT
+10 TTPNQT
-20 DFVPQR
+20 DFIPQR
-26 FINNLQAAFIKV
+26 FINNLQVAFLKV

-129 VSLQKDPSKINTQQ
+129 VSLQKDPSTINTQQ
-143 IQNFMENII
+143 IRDFMENII

-193 EFLKARQE
+193 ESLKARQE
-201 AEKNAEPTGGDWLD
+201 AEKNAEPAGGDWLD

-223 KKQSSDLKETLH
+223 KKQSSDLKETLN

-241 FEQNIATTT
+241 FEQNLATTT

-269 FSKFTLGDM
+269 FSKFTLGDV

-309 MGSHSGIEPE
+309 MGSHSNIEPE

-340 VGYKNQ
+340 VGYKDQ

-369 NENGIKNPSFYLY
+369 NEDGIKNPSFYLY
-382 KQDQLTGLKQAL
+382 KEDQLTGLKQAM

-409 AQNNAKLDNLSEKEK
+409 VQNNAKLDNLSEKEK
-424 EKFQTEIGNFQKDR
+424 EKFQTEIENFQKDR
-438 KAYLDALGS
+438 KAYLDALRN

-467 GNGEVSYT
+467 GNGELSYT

-505 FVDYSNFKYTNVSKS
+505 FVNYSNFKYTNASKS
-520 PDKGLGATNG
+520 PNKGLGATNG

-536 NFSKVAVFNLPNL
+536 NLSKVAVFNLPNL

-564 KLWAKGLSP
+564 KLWAKGLSS

-588 ELVGKVS
+588 ELVVKVS

-621 KSLRKRESLEKE
+621 KSLRKREHLEKE

-641 NDNKNRM
+641 NDSKNRM

-661 FALINKE
+661 FALINQE

-710 KNGKN
+710 KNGK

-800 KLTGNFSKVEQAL
+800 KLTGDFSKVEQAL
-813 AELKNLSLDLGKNS
+813 AELKSLSLDLGKNS
-827 DLQFVRDGVRGTL
+827 DLQSVKDSVNGTL

-861 KELSEKLFGKSNNNN
+861 KELNEKLFGNSNNNN

-881 NEEPIYAQVNKKKA
+881 EPIYAKVNKKKT
-895 GQATSPEE
+895 GQ
-903 PIYAQVA
+903 V
-910 RKMSVKIDQLN
+910 
-921 EAASA
+921 
-926 INRKIDRINKIAS
+926 
-939 AGKGV
+939 
-944 GGFSGAGQSAS
+944 AS

-972 DQLNESAS
+972 DQLNEAT
-980 AINRKI
+980 
-986 DRINKIASAGKG
+986 
-998 VGGFSGAGQS
+998 
-1008 ASPEEP
+1008 
-1014 IYAQVAKKV
+1014 
-1023 RAKIDQLNESAS
+1023 
-1035 AINRKMD
+1035 
-1042 RINKIASAGKGVG
+1042 
-1055 GFRGAGQSASPE
+1055 
-1067 EPIYAQVAK
+1067 
-1076 KVRAK
+1076 
-1081 IDQLN
+1081 
-1086 ESASAINRKMDRINK
+1086 
-1101 IASAG
+1101 
-1106 KGVGGFSGAGQ
+1106 
-1117 SASPEEPLYAQV
+1117 
-1129 AKKVRA
+1129 
-1135 KIDQLNESASA
+1135 
-1146 INRKIDRIN
+1146 
-1155 KIASAGKGVGGFR
+1155 
-1168 GAGQSASPEEPIY
+1168 
-1181 AQVAKKVSAK
+1181 
-1191 IDQLN
+1191 
-1196 ESASAINRKMDR
+1196 
-1208 INKIASAG
+1208 
-1216 KGVGGFSG
+1216 
-1224 AGQSASPEEPLYAQ
+1224 
-1238 VAKKVSAK
+1238 
-1246 IDQLNES
+1246 
-1253 ASAINRKIDRINKIA
+1253 
-1268 SAGKGVGGFSGAGQ
+1268 
-1282 SASPEEPL
+1282 
-1290 YAQVAKKVRAKIDQL
+1290 
-1305 NESASAINR
+1305 
-1314 KMDRIN
+1314 
-1320 KIASAG
+1320 
-1326 KGVGG
+1326 
-1331 FRGAGQSASPEEP
+1331 
-1344 LYAQVAK
+1344 
-1351 KVSAKIDQL
+1351 
-1360 NESASAINRKI
+1360 
-1371 DRINKIASAGK
+1371 
-1382 GVGGFRGAGQSASP
+1382 
-1396 EEPLYAQVAKKVRA
+1396 
-1410 KIDQLNESASAINR
+1410 
-1424 KIDRIN
+1424 
-1430 KIASAGKGVGGFR
+1430 
-1443 GAGQSAS
+1443 
-1450 PEEPLYAQVAK
+1450 
-1461 KVRAKIDQ
+1461 
-1469 LNESA
+1469 
-1474 SAINRKIDRINK
+1474 
-1486 IASAGKGVGG
+1486 
-1496 FSGAGQSAS
+1496 
-1505 PEEPLYAQVA
+1505 
-1515 KKVRA
+1515 
-1520 KIDQLN
+1520 
-1526 ESASA
+1526 
-1531 INRKMD
+1531 
-1537 RINKIASAGKG
+1537 
-1548 VGGFRGAGQ
+1548 
-1557 SASPEEPLYAQVAK
+1557 
-1571 KVSAKIDQLNESAS
+1571 
-1585 AINRKM
+1585 
-1591 DRINKIASAG
+1591 
-1601 KGVGGFRG
+1601 
-1609 AGQSASPEE
+1609 
-1618 PIYAQVAKKVSA
+1618 
-1630 KIDQLNESASA
+1630 
-1641 INRKM
+1641 
-1646 DRINKIASAGKGVG
+1646 
-1660 GFRGAGQSASP
+1660 
-1671 EEPLY
+1671 
-1676 AQVAKKVSAKI
+1676 
-1687 DQLNESASAINRKI
+1687 
-1701 DRINKIASAGKG
+1701 
-1713 VGGFSGAGQSASP
+1713 
-1726 EEPIY
+1726 
-1731 AQVAKKVSAKIDQLN
+1731 
-1746 ESASAIN
+1746 SAIN

-1796 GFSLRRSA
+1796 GFPLRKYA
-1804 AVNDL
+1804 GVNDL

-1819 LTRRIGD
+1819 LTSRIGD
-1826 LNQAVSEA
+1826 LNQAVSKA
-1834 KAGHFD
+1834 KTGHFD
-1840 KLEQKIDELKDST
+1840 NLEQKIDELKDST
-1853 KKNAL
+1853 KKNAVS
-1858 KLWVESAKQVPTGL
+1858 LWVESAKQVPTGL
-1872 QAKLD
+1872 SAKLD

-1890 VQSGTINEKAT
+1890 VHNGAINEKAT
-1901 GMLTQKNPEWLK
+1901 GVLTQKNPEWLK

-1922 NVGSAHL
+1922 NVGSAPL

-1985 VEHGVKNTTKGG
+1985 VEHGVKNTTKSG

>member
-10 TTPDQTLNQT
+10 TTPDQTLNET

-26 FINNLQAAFIKV
+26 FINNLQVAFLKV
-38 DNAVA
+38 NNAVA

-71 EEYANKAIKNPTK
+71 EEYANKAIKNPAK

-143 IQNFMENII
+143 IRNFMENII

-173 AGIIIGNQIRSDEK
+173 AGIIIGNQIRSDQK

-193 EFLKARQE
+193 ESLKERQE
-201 AEKNAEPTGGDWLD
+201 AEKNAEPAGGDWLD
-215 IFLSFVFN
+215 IFLSFLFN

-241 FEQNIATTT
+241 FEQNLATTT

-309 MGSHSGIEPE
+309 MGGHSNIEPE

-340 VGYKNQ
+340 VGYKDQ

-356 AHLNNGSGLVIAG
+356 AHLNNGSGLIIAG
-369 NENGIKNPSFYLY
+369 NEDGIKNPSFYLY
-382 KQDQLTGLKQAL
+382 KEDQLTGLKQAL

-409 AQNNAKLDNLSEKEK
+409 AKNNAKLDNLSEKEK
-424 EKFQTEIGNFQKDR
+424 EKFQTEIENFQKDR
-438 KAYLDALGS
+438 KAYLDALGN
-447 DHIAFVSKKDPK
+447 DHVAFVSKKDPK

-492 TTLQGSLKYDGVM
+492 TTLQGSLKYDGMM
-505 FVDYSNFKYTNVSKS
+505 FVDYSNFKYTNASKS
-520 PDKGLGATNG
+520 PDKGVGTTNG

-595 NFNKAV
+595 NFNQAV
-601 AEAKNTGNYDE
+601 ADAKNTGNYDE

-621 KSLRKRESLEKE
+621 KSLRKREHLEKE

-674 AAAFDPN
+674 AVAFDPN

-778 DVIINQKITDKVDN
+778 DVIINQKITDKVEN

-800 KLTGNFSKVEQAL
+800 KLTGDFSKVEQAL
-813 AELKNLSLDLGKNS
+813 AELKNLSLDQKNESFNVGKNS
-827 DLQFVRDGVRGTL
+827 DLQSVRDSVRGTL

-848 EATTLTKN
+848 EATKLSKN

-861 KELSEKLFGKSNNNN
+861 KELSEKLFGKSNS

-895 GQATSPEE
+895 GQAASPEE

-910 RKMSVKIDQLN
+910 KKVSAKIDQLN
-921 EAASA
+921 EATSA

-944 GGFSGAGQSAS
+944 GGFSGA
-955 PEEPIYAQ
+955 
-963 VAKKVSAKI
+963 
-972 DQLNESAS
+972 
-980 AINRKI
+980 R
-986 DRINKIASAGKG
+986 
-998 VGGFSGAGQS
+998 
-1008 ASPEEP
+1008 
-1014 IYAQVAKKV
+1014 
-1023 RAKIDQLNESAS
+1023 
-1035 AINRKMD
+1035 
-1042 RINKIASAGKGVG
+1042 
-1055 GFRGAGQSASPE
+1055 
-1067 EPIYAQVAK
+1067 
-1076 KVRAK
+1076 
-1081 IDQLN
+1081 
-1086 ESASAINRKMDRINK
+1086 
-1101 IASAG
+1101 
-1106 KGVGGFSGAGQ
+1106 
-1117 SASPEEPLYAQV
+1117 
-1129 AKKVRA
+1129 
-1135 KIDQLNESASA
+1135 
-1146 INRKIDRIN
+1146 
-1155 KIASAGKGVGGFR
+1155 
-1168 GAGQSASPEEPIY
+1168 
-1181 AQVAKKVSAK
+1181 
-1191 IDQLN
+1191 
-1196 ESASAINRKMDR
+1196 
-1208 INKIASAG
+1208 
-1216 KGVGGFSG
+1216 
-1224 AGQSASPEEPLYAQ
+1224 
-1238 VAKKVSAK
+1238 
-1246 IDQLNES
+1246 
-1253 ASAINRKIDRINKIA
+1253 
-1268 SAGKGVGGFSGAGQ
+1268 
-1282 SASPEEPL
+1282 
-1290 YAQVAKKVRAKIDQL
+1290 
-1305 NESASAINR
+1305 
-1314 KMDRIN
+1314 
-1320 KIASAG
+1320 
-1326 KGVGG
+1326 
-1331 FRGAGQSASPEEP
+1331 
-1344 LYAQVAK
+1344 
-1351 KVSAKIDQL
+1351 
-1360 NESASAINRKI
+1360 
-1371 DRINKIASAGK
+1371 
-1382 GVGGFRGAGQSASP
+1382 
-1396 EEPLYAQVAKKVRA
+1396 
-1410 KIDQLNESASAINR
+1410 
-1424 KIDRIN
+1424 
-1430 KIASAGKGVGGFR
+1430 
-1443 GAGQSAS
+1443 
-1450 PEEPLYAQVAK
+1450 
-1461 KVRAKIDQ
+1461 
-1469 LNESA
+1469 
-1474 SAINRKIDRINK
+1474 
-1486 IASAGKGVGG
+1486 
-1496 FSGAGQSAS
+1496 
-1505 PEEPLYAQVA
+1505 
-1515 KKVRA
+1515 
-1520 KIDQLN
+1520 
-1526 ESASA
+1526 
-1531 INRKMD
+1531 
-1537 RINKIASAGKG
+1537 
-1548 VGGFRGAGQ
+1548 
-1557 SASPEEPLYAQVAK
+1557 
-1571 KVSAKIDQLNESAS
+1571 
-1585 AINRKM
+1585 
-1591 DRINKIASAG
+1591 
-1601 KGVGGFRG
+1601 
-1609 AGQSASPEE
+1609 
-1618 PIYAQVAKKVSA
+1618 
-1630 KIDQLNESASA
+1630 
-1641 INRKM
+1641 
-1646 DRINKIASAGKGVG
+1646 
-1660 GFRGAGQSASP
+1660 
-1671 EEPLY
+1671 
-1676 AQVAKKVSAKI
+1676 
-1687 DQLNESASAINRKI
+1687 
-1701 DRINKIASAGKG
+1701 
-1713 VGGFSGAGQSASP
+1713 
-1726 EEPIY
+1726 
-1731 AQVAKKVSAKIDQLN
+1731 
-1746 ESASAIN
+1746 
-1753 RKIDRINKIASAG
+1753 
-1766 KGVGGF
+1766 
-1772 SGAGQSASPEP
+1772 QSASPEP

-1796 GFSLRRSA
+1796 GFPLRRSA

-1809 SKVGLSREQE
+1809 SKVGLSREEE

-1834 KAGHFD
+1834 KTGHFGN
-1840 KLEQKIDELKDST
+1840 LEQKIDELKDST
-1853 KKNAL
+1853 KKNAS
-1858 KLWVESAKQVPTGL
+1858 KLWVESAKQVPTSL

-1890 VQSGTINEKAT
+1890 VQNGAINERAT

-1913 LVNDKIVAH
+1913 LVNNKIVAH

-1959 KDIKSSFVQFLTNTF
+1959 KDIKSSFVQFLTNAF

-1985 VEHGVKNTTKGG
+1985 VELGVKNTNTKSG